1 MIGVIKFV
9 IGQVFIVA
17 LDGSQRL
24 LVAGD
29 RVYSGEEVVTG
40 ANGAVSIT
48 LPDGKTLDLGRD
60 SRWSDVSNAS
70 SQSNADVAD
79 DVAAIQDAIAQG
91 ADPTQVLEAT
101 AAGNDDT
108 GEAGDGGGGHFNS
121 TVVLNLTAEV
131 VTTPIGYDT
140 AGSSFTDRAS
150 FVLDG
155 ADSSTLLAAATDT
168 TDTTPPSVTLVINSD
183 GTVNFV
189 FTKPIVGFDLSDITV
204 TNGAVTNLV
213 QDPNDPTRWTATL
226 TPAANFEGE
235 VRVSIPDG
243 SYTDTAGIPGTGGS
257 EAITVDTLPPVASIS
272 IDNVT
277 SDNVINASESGQT
290 IAVTGQVGNEVKAG
304 DAITVT
310 VGTET
315 YQTTVNT
322 DGKTWSV
329 NVPGAVL
336 AANGDVSASVTT
348 RDTAGNVTTV
358 NTSHTY
364 GVDTVAPVASI
375 SINSITSDNVINAT
389 ESGETIAVTG
399 KVDNDVKAGDAVT
412 VKVGT
417 ETYQTT
423 VNTDGKTWSVNVPG
437 SVLAANGDVSATVTT
452 RDTAGN
458 VTTANTNHTYGVDTV
473 AQVASISID
482 NVTSDN
488 VINAT
493 ESGQTIAVTGQ
504 VGNEVKAGDA
514 VTVQVGTETYE
525 TTVNTDG
532 KTWSVNV
539 PGAVLAA
546 NGDVSATVTT
556 RDTAGNVT
564 TANTSHAYGVDTVAP
579 VASISIDDVTSDNVI
594 NATESGQTIA
604 VTGQVGN
611 EVKAG
616 DAVTVTV
623 GNETYQTTVNTDG
636 KTWSVNVPG
645 SVLAANGDVSATV
658 TTRDTAGNVTT
669 ANISHAYG
677 VDTVAPVASITIDN
691 VTSDNVINATESGQT
706 IAVTGKVDND
716 VKAGDAVTVK
726 VGTETYQTTVNA
738 DGKTWSV
745 NVPGSVLAANGDVSA
760 SVTTRDTAGNVTTA
774 NTSHAYGVDTV
785 APVASISIDNVTS
798 DNVVNAT
805 ESGQTIAVTGKVDND
820 VKAGDAVTVK
830 VGTETYQT
838 TVNADGKTWSVN
850 VPGSVLAAN
859 GDVSATVT
867 TRDIAGN
874 VTTANTSHAYGVDTV
889 APTASITIDNVT
901 SDNVIN
907 AGESGQTIVVTGK
920 VDNDVKA
927 GDAVTVK
934 VGTETYQ
941 TTVNADGKTWS
952 VNVPGAVLAANGDVS
967 ATVTTRDTAGNVTT
981 ANTSH
986 AYSVDTVAPV
996 ASISIDDVTSD
1007 NVINATE
1014 SGQAIAVTG
1023 QVGNE
1028 VKAGDA
1034 VTVQVG
1040 TETYQTTVNTDGKT
1054 WSVNVPGAVL
1064 AANGDISASVTTRD
1078 TAGNVTTANTSHTY
1092 GVDTVAPVASIS
1104 IDNVTSDNVI
1114 NAVESGQTIVVTGK
1128 VDNDV
1133 KAGDAVTVKVGNETY
1148 QTTVNTD
1155 GKTWSVNV
1163 PGAVLAANGDIS
1175 ASVTT
1180 RDTAGNV
1187 TTANTSHTYG
1197 VDTVAPVASISID
1210 NVTSDNVINA
1220 AESGQTIV
1228 VTGKVDND
1236 VKAGDAVTVKVGT
1249 ETYQTTVNADGKTWS
1264 VNVPGSV
1271 LAANGDVSATVT
1283 TRDTAGNVTTANTSH
1298 AYGVDTVAPVASI
1311 SIDDVTSDNV
1321 INVTESGQTIAVTGK
1336 VDNDVKAGDAV
1347 TVTVGTETYQ
1357 TTVNIDGKTWSVNV
1371 PGTVLAVN
1379 SDISASVTTRDTAG
1393 NVTTAN
1399 TSHAYGV
1406 DTVAPVASIAIDNV
1420 TSDNVINATESGQ
1433 AIAVTGKVD
1442 NDVKAG
1448 DAVTVKVGTETYQ
1461 TTVNA
1466 DGKTWSVNVPGS
1478 VLAANSDVSATVT
1491 TRDTAGNAT
1500 TANTSHAYGVD
1511 TVAPTAS
1518 ISIDNVTSDNVI
1530 NASESGQTIAVTGQV
1545 GNEVKAGD
1553 AVTVKVGTET
1563 YQTTVNSDGKTWSVN
1578 VPGVVLAA
1586 NGDISATVTTRD
1598 TAGNVT
1604 TANTSH
1610 AYGVDT
1616 VAPVASISI
1625 DNVTSDNVI
1634 NATES
1639 GQTIAVTGQV
1649 GNEVKAGDAI
1659 TVKVGTETYQTT
1671 VNTDGNTW
1679 SVNVPGSVLAA
1690 NGDVSASV
1698 TTRDTAGNVT
1708 TANTSHA
1715 YGVDTVAPIA
1725 SISIDDVTSDNV
1737 INAAESGQTIAVT
1750 GKVENDVKAGDVVTV
1765 KVGTET
1771 YQTTVNTDG
1780 KTWSV
1785 NVPGAVLA
1793 ANGDVSASVTTR
1805 DTAGNITT
1813 ANTSHAYGVDTIAP
1827 VASISIDNV
1836 TSDNVI
1842 NATESGQTIAVTGK
1856 VDNDVK
1862 AGDAV
1867 TVKVGTETYQTT
1879 VNADGKTWSV
1889 NVPGS
1894 VLAANGDVSASVT
1907 TRDAAGNVTTANTS
1921 HAYGV
1926 DTVAPVASIAIDNVT
1941 SDNVINASESGQT
1954 IAVTGKVDNDV
1965 KAGDAVT
1972 VKVGAE
1978 TYQTTV
1984 NADGKTWSVNVPGSV
1999 LAANGDVSA
2008 SVTTRDAAGN
2018 VTTANTNH
2026 TYGVD
2031 TVAPV
2036 ASISIDNVTS
2046 DNVINAS
2053 ESGQTI
2059 AVTGQV
2065 GNEVKAGDAVAVK
2078 VGTETYQTTVNA
2090 DGKTWSVNVPGA
2102 VLAANGDV
2110 SATVTTRDPAG
2121 NVTTANTSH
2130 AYGVDT
2136 VAPVASIS
2144 IDNVTSDNVIN
2155 VTESGQTIAVTG
2167 QVGNEVKAADA
2178 ITVKVGTETYQTTV
2192 NTDGK
2197 TWSVNVPG
2205 SVLAANGDI
2214 SATVT
2219 TRDTAGNVTTAN
2231 TSHTY
2236 GVDTVAPVAS
2246 ISIDDVTSDNVINVT
2261 ESGQTIA
2268 VTGKVDNDV
2277 KAGDAVT
2284 VKVGTETYQTTV
2296 NTDGKTWSVNV
2307 PGSVLA
2313 ANGDISASVTTRDT
2327 AGNATTANTSHAYG
2341 VDTVAPVASISI
2353 DNVTSDNV
2361 INAGES
2367 GQTISVT
2374 GQVGNEVKAGDAVTV
2389 KVGTETYQTTVNT
2402 DGKTWSVNVPGA
2414 VLAANGDVSA
2424 TVTTRDTAGNVT
2436 TANTSHT
2443 YGVDTVAPVASISID
2458 NVTSDNVI
2466 NAAESGQ
2473 TIAVTGQV
2481 GNEVKAGDA
2490 VTVKVGTETYQTTV
2504 NTDGKTWSVNVPG
2517 SVLAANGDISA
2528 TVTTRDTAGNVTTA
2542 NTSHV
2547 YGVDTVAPTAS
2558 ITIDNITSDN
2568 IINASESGQTIA
2580 VTGKVDS
2587 DVKAGDA
2594 VTVKVGTET
2603 YQTTVN
2609 TDGKTWSVNVPGSVL
2624 AANGDVSA
2632 SVTTRDT
2639 AGNVTTANT
2648 SHAYGVDTVAPVASI
2663 SIDNVTSDNVINVT
2677 ESGQTIAVTG
2687 QVGNEVK
2694 AGDAVTV
2701 TVGTETYLTTVNADG
2716 KTWSVNVPGSVLAA
2730 NGDVSATVTTRD
2742 TAGNVT
2748 TANTSHTYG
2757 VDTVAPVASI
2767 SIDNIT
2773 SDNVIN
2779 ATESGETIAVTGKVD
2794 NDVKAGDAITV
2805 TVGTETYQTTVNTD
2819 GKTWSVN
2826 VPGAVLAA
2834 NGDVSAAVTT
2844 RDTAGNVTTANTSH
2858 AYGVDTVVPVA
2869 SISIDNVTSDNVI
2882 NAAESGQTI
2891 AVTGQVGNEVKAGD
2905 AVTVKVGTE
2914 TYQTTVNSNGK
2925 TWSVNVPGSVLAA
2938 NGDVSASVTTR
2949 DTAGNVTTAN
2959 TSHAYGVDTV
2969 APVAS
2974 ISVDNVTSD
2983 NVVNAT
2989 ESGQTIA
2996 VTGQVGYEVKAGDAV
3011 TVTVGTE
3018 TYQTTVNTD
3027 GKTWSVNVPGSV
3039 LAANGDISASVTTR
3053 DTAGNVTTA
3062 NTSHAYGVDTVAP
3075 VASISIDNVTS
3086 DNVINAT
3093 ESGQTISVTGQVG
3106 NEVKAGDAVTVK
3118 VGTETYQ
3125 TTVNTDGKT
3134 WSVNV
3139 PGAVLAA
3146 NGDISATVTTRDTA
3160 GNVTTANTSHTYGV
3174 DTVAPVAS
3182 ISIDNVTS
3190 DNVINASESGQ
3201 TIAVTGQVGNDVKAG
3216 DVVTIK
3222 VGTETYQTTVNT
3234 DGKTWSVNVP
3244 GAVLAANGDVSASVT
3259 TRDTAGNVTTANTS
3273 HTYGVDT
3280 VAPVASISID
3290 NVTSDNVI
3298 NASESGQAISVTGQV
3313 GNEVKAGDVVT
3324 VKVGTETYQTTVN
3337 TDGKTWSVNVPGSV
3351 LAANG
3356 DVSATVTTRD
3366 TVGNVTT
3373 ANTTHTYDVDTVA
3386 PTASITIDDVTS
3398 DNVINASESGQTIAV
3413 TGQVGNEVKAGDAIS
3428 VKVGTETYQTTVNTD
3443 GKTWSVNV
3451 PGSVLAANGDVSASV
3466 TTRDTAGNV
3475 TTANT
3480 NHTYGV
3486 DTVAPVASIAID
3498 NVTSD
3503 NVINASESGQTI
3515 AVTGQV
3521 GNEVKAGD
3529 AVTVKVGTETYQT
3542 TVNTDGKTWSV
3553 NVPGTVLA
3561 VNSDISAT
3569 VTTRDTAGNVTT
3581 ANTSHAYGVDTV
3593 APVASISIDN
3603 VTSDNVINAAESG
3616 QTIAVT
3622 GKVDNDVRAGDAVTV
3637 KVGTETYQTTV
3648 NTDGKTW
3655 SVNVP
3660 GSVLAANGDISA
3672 TVTTR
3677 DTAGNVTTANT
3688 SHVYGVDTVA
3698 PVASIS
3704 IDNVTS
3710 DNVINTSESGQTIA
3724 VTGQVG
3730 NEVKAGDAIT
3740 VTVGTETYQTTVNT
3754 DGKTWSVNVPG
3765 AVLAA
3770 NGDISASVTT
3780 RDTAGN
3786 VTTVNTS
3793 HAYGVDTVA
3802 PVVSISIDNVTSDNV
3817 INATESGQTIA
3828 VTGQVGNE
3836 VKVGDAV
3843 TVKVGT
3849 ETYQTTVNADGKT
3862 WSVNVPGSVLAANG
3876 DISATVTT
3884 RDTAG
3889 NVTTANTSHA
3899 YGVDTV
3905 APVAS
3910 ISIDDVTSDNVINAT
3925 ESGQTIAVT
3934 GQVGNE
3940 VKVGD
3945 AVTVKVGTETY
3956 QTTVNADGK
3965 TWSVNVPGSIL
3976 AANGDV
3982 SASVTTRDT
3991 AGNITTANT
4000 SHTYGVDTV
4009 APVASISIDNVTSDN
4024 VINAS
4029 ESGQTIS
4036 VTGQVG
4042 NEVKAGDAVTVK
4054 VGTETYQTM
4063 VNADG
4068 KTWSVNVPGSVLA
4081 ANGDISATVTT
4092 RDTAG
4097 NVTTANASHAY
4108 GVDTVAPVASI
4119 AIDNVTS
4126 DNVINVTESGQTIA
4140 VTGQVGNE
4148 VKAGDAVT
4156 VKVGTETY
4164 QTTVNTDGKTWS
4176 VNVPGSV
4183 LAANSD
4189 VSATVTTRDTAGNVT
4204 TANTSHAY
4212 DVDTVAPVAS
4222 ISIDD
4227 VTSDNVINATESGQ
4241 TIAVTG
4247 QVGNEV
4253 KVGDAVTVTVGT
4265 ETYQTTVNADGK
4277 TWSVNVPGSVLT
4289 ANGDISASV
4298 TTSDT
4303 AGNVTTANTSH
4314 AYGVDTVAPVASIAI
4329 DNVTSD
4335 NVINASE
4342 SGQTIAVTG
4351 QVGNEVKAGDAV
4363 TVKVGAETYQT
4374 TVNADGKTWSV
4385 NVPGSVLVTNSDISA
4400 TVTTRDTAGNVTT
4413 ANTSHAY
4420 GVDTVAPVASISID
4434 NVTSDN
4440 VINATES
4447 GQTIAVTG
4455 QVGNEVKAGD
4465 AVTVKVGTET
4475 YQTTVNTDGKT
4486 WSVNVPGS
4494 VLAANGDVSATVT
4507 TRDTAGNVTT
4517 ANTSH
4522 TYGVDTVAPVAS
4534 ISIDDVTSDNVI
4546 NASESGQTIAVTGK
4560 VGNEVKAGDAISV
4573 KVGTETYQTT
4583 VNTDG
4588 KTWSVNVPGAV
4599 LAANGDVSAS
4609 VTTRDTAGNATTANT
4624 SHTYGVDTVAPTASI
4639 SIDNVTSDNVINAA
4653 ESGQTIAV
4661 TGQVGNEVKAG
4672 DAITVTVGTETYQTA
4687 VNTDGKTWSVN
4698 VPGAVLAANGDVSA
4712 SVTTLDTAGNVTTV
4726 NTSHAYGVDTVAPVA
4741 SISIDDVTSDN
4752 VINVTESGQ
4761 TIAVTGQVGNEV
4773 KAGDVV
4779 TVKVGT
4785 ETYQTTVNSDGKTW
4799 SVNVPGAVL
4808 AANGDV
4814 SATVT
4819 TRDPAGNVTTA
4830 NTSHAYDVDTVAP
4843 TASITIDD
4851 VTSDNVINASESGQ
4865 TIAVTGQVGNEVKA
4879 GDAVTVKVGTE
4890 TYQTTVNADGKT
4902 WSVNVPGSVLAAN
4915 GDISASVTTRD
4926 TAGNIT
4932 TANTNH
4938 TYGVDTVAPAAS
4950 ISIDNV
4956 TSDNVINASES
4967 GQTIAV
4973 TGQVGN
4979 EVKAGDAIS
4988 VKVGTETYQTTV
5000 NADDKT
5006 WSVNVPG
5013 SVLAANGDV
5022 NASVTTRDAAGN
5034 VTTANTSHAY
5044 GVDTVAPVAS
5054 ISIDN
5059 VTSDNVINASE
5070 SGQTIAVT
5078 GQVGND
5084 VKAGDVVTIKVG
5096 TETYQTTVNTDGKTW
5111 SVNVPGSVLA
5121 ANGDVSATVTTRDTV
5136 GNVTTANTSHAYGV
5150 DTVAPVASISVDNV
5164 TSDNVINAN
5173 ESRQTIS
5180 VTGKVGNEV
5189 RAGDSVTVKV
5199 GAETYQTTVNA
5210 DGKTWSVSV
5219 PGSVLA
5225 ANSDIS
5231 ASVTT
5236 RDAAGNTTT
5245 ANTHHTYSVD
5255 TTAPEIDITNFA
5267 GNDGYV
5273 SQSES
5278 KNTLVSGTSNE
5289 KKVDLVF
5296 TDVNGKS
5303 VTLHDVPVT
5312 NGKWQTNVDLS
5323 TLAEGKITAGAT
5335 ATDAAGN
5342 QAHDSSQAIMDI
5354 TPPAAHNNT
5363 VSGTEDT
5370 PLHIGWSDLGVSSDT
5385 TSIVISSL
5393 PPAAAGT
5400 LYFNDNG
5407 SWKAVTAG
5415 QSFTAG
5421 NTDLRFTP
5429 AANVSGAALGDIAYR
5444 PVDSAG
5450 NTGDKAA
5457 LHIGITPVAD
5467 APVVSLS
5474 ITSGATTP
5482 TSSEIIKVNGGSANG
5497 GFDVQNGKIVAV
5509 GNGVRVWL
5517 TEGDPVP
5524 TVVGTGKVA
5533 YYSQGNTSGD
5543 GSYSD
5548 IFVVHS
5554 TSGYFY
5560 RQSDWA
5566 ADRKDHRDLDS
5577 FNGNRTNN
5585 GSSAHSDYVF
5595 VIKEAGY
5602 TYNATY
5608 NTNNNQDTSVNTL
5621 DGLKVNYTNSSGKSG
5636 SFTTQVSNNIEGVI
5650 YSDGTTYTPGTNS
5663 ATVEKVPGQAG
5674 TQTHTLDVSAA
5685 LTDRDGSETLS
5696 GITLTGI
5703 PKGTVLTDHIN
5714 NVKYTVGDDGSYI
5727 IKNANNAQTLAG
5739 KITLDVPVDAG
5750 KFNVVAQATSTEI
5763 ANHDTATGY
5772 SAGGVEQYGMSI
5784 GTIGD
5789 DTMSGTH
5796 SHDVMIADVS
5806 GLQIIEGQNYNI
5818 AFMVDSSGS
5827 MSSTDIDNAR
5837 TSLSNVFKSLIN
5849 SAGGANSGTVNVFL
5863 ADFDTQVGKTVS
5875 VNLNDTNA
5883 LNKLT
5888 AVLNSMVGGS
5898 SAGGG
5903 TNYEDVFKTTA
5914 NWFQSDVVKKNVG
5927 NNLTYFITDG
5937 EPTYYQTNE
5946 ANEVRVSDWWQS
5958 LNIDNI
5964 AYKPG
5969 QSYSMDVRGAIREV
5983 IDSKGN
5989 VYQYAWSDDSKKVV
6003 GTVIGQ
6009 VHAQGDGTYEIS
6021 SLGGVGN
6028 NSSYWTQD
6036 YRGNWHW
6043 VDNSGNRDVSNT
6055 NAAQAFNLLKKQS
6068 TIEAIGIGAD
6078 LNGDTLKRYDTDG
6091 VVQDH
6096 IDPANLNKA
6105 ILGSSESIHAGNDQ
6119 LNGGLGNDILFGD
6132 VVSFP
6137 NIDGNGITA
6146 LQNYIGKQLGMQTGV
6161 PTAKEMHGYIA
6172 THSAEFD
6179 LSSAKDGN
6187 DILNGGAGNDI
6198 LFGQGG
6204 NDTLIGGEGNDL
6216 LYGGAGDDILIGG
6229 AGGDTLIG
6237 GAGADTFKWQAGD
6250 IGNDVIKD
6258 FNAKEGD
6265 RIDLSDLVGELEEG
6279 TDISRY
6285 IRITDNHGSP
6295 TIEVSTAGNFTAD
6308 KGGTVAV
6315 SITLEHYNGALPSL
6329 ESLVSKPEPSS

>member
-9 IGQVFIVA
+9 IGQVFIIA

-70 SQSNADVAD
+70 SQANADVAD

-108 GEAGDGGGGHFNS
+108 GEAGDGGGGHFNP

-150 FVLDG
+150 SVLDG
-155 ADSSTLLAAATDT
+155 VDSSTLLPAATNT
-168 TDTTPPSVTLVINSD
+168 TDTTPPSVTIVINSD
-183 GTVNFV
+183 GTVSFV
-189 FTKPIVGFDLSDITV
+189 FTKPVVGFDLSDITV

-243 SYTDTAGIPGTGGS
+243 SYTDAAGIPGTGGS

-329 NVPGAVL
+329 NVPGSVL
-336 AANGDVSASVTT
+336 AANGDVSATVTT
-348 RDTAGNVTTV
+348 RDTAGNTTTA

-364 GVDTVAPVASI
+364 GVDTVAPTASI
-375 SINSITSDNVINAT
+375 TIDNVTSDNVINAS
-389 ESGETIAVTG
+389 ESGQTIAVTG
-399 KVDNDVKAGDAVT
+399 QVGNEVKAGDAITVT
-412 VKVGT
+412 VGT
-417 ETYQTT
+417 ETYQAT

-437 SVLAANGDVSATVTT
+437 SVLAANGDVSASVTTRDTAGNVTTANTSHSYGVDTVAPVASISIDDVTSDNVINASESGQTIAVTGQVGNEVKAGDAVTVNVGTETYQTTVNADGKTWSVNVPGSVLAANGDISATVTTRDTAGNATTANTSHTYGVDMVAPTASISIDNVTSDNVINASESGQTIAVTGKVDNDVKAGDVVTVKVGTETFQTTVNTDGKTWSVNVPGTVLAANGDISASVTTRDTAGNVTTVNTSHAYGVDTVAPVASISIDNVTSDNVINATESGQTIAVTGKVDNDVKAGDTVTVKVGTEIYQTTVNTDGKTWSVNVPGTVLAVNSDISATVTT

-458 VTTANTNHTYGVDTV
+458 VTTANTIHTYGVDTV
-473 AQVASISID
+473 APTASISIDNVTSDNVINASESGQTIAVTGQVGNEVKAGDAVTVKVGTETYQTTVNADGKTWSVNVPGSVLAANGDVSAIVTTRDTAGNVTTANTSHAYGVDTVAPTASISID

-514 VTVQVGTETYE
+514 ITVTVGTETYQ
-525 TTVNTDG
+525 TTVNADG

-539 PGAVLAA
+539 PGAVLAVNSDISASVTTRDTAGNVTTANTNHAYGVDTVAPVASIAIDNVTSDNVINASESGQTIAVTGKVGNEVKAGDAVTVKVGTETYQTTVKTDGKTWSVNVPGLVLAA
-546 NGDVSATVTT
+546 NGDISATVTT

-616 DAVTVTV
+616 DAVTVKVGTETYQTTVNTDGKTWSVNVPGAVLAANSDVSATVTTRDTAGNITTANASHAYGVDTVAPVASIAIDNVTSDNVINATEFGQTIAVTGQV
-623 GNETYQTTVNTDG
+623 GNEVKAGDAVTVKVGTETYQTTVNTDG

-645 SVLAANGDVSATV
+645 SVLAANGDISAT
-658 TTRDTAGNVTT
+658 
-669 ANISHAYG
+669 
-677 VDTVAPVASITIDN
+677 
-691 VTSDNVINATESGQT
+691 
-706 IAVTGKVDND
+706 
-716 VKAGDAVTVK
+716 
-726 VGTETYQTTVNA
+726 
-738 DGKTWSV
+738 
-745 NVPGSVLAANGDVSA
+745 
-760 SVTTRDTAGNVTTA
+760 VTTRDTAGNVTTA

-798 DNVVNAT
+798 DNVINASESGQTISVTGQVGNEVKAGDAVTVKVGTETYQTTVDADGKTWSVNVPGAVLAANSDVSATVTTRDTAGNITTANASHAYGVDTVAPVASIAIDNVTSDNVINAT
-805 ESGQTIAVTGKVDND
+805 EFGQTIAVTGQVGNE

-838 TVNADGKTWSVN
+838 TVNTDGKTWSVN

-859 GDVSATVT
+859 GDISATVT
-867 TRDIAGN
+867 TRDTAGN

-889 APTASITIDNVT
+889 APVASISIDNVT

-907 AGESGQTIVVTGK
+907 ASESGQTISVTGQ
-920 VDNDVKA
+920 VGNEVKA

-941 TTVNADGKTWS
+941 TTVDADGKTWS
-952 VNVPGAVLAANGDVS
+952 VNVPGSVLAANGDVS

-986 AYSVDTVAPV
+986 AYGVDTIAPVASIAIDNVTSDNVINAAESGQTIAVTGKVGNEVKAGDAVTVKVGTETYQTTVNTDGKTWSVNVPGSVLAANGDISASVTTRDTAGNITTANTNHTYGVDTVAPV

-1007 NVINATE
+1007 NVINVTE

-1034 VTVQVG
+1034 VTVKVG
-1040 TETYQTTVNTDGKT
+1040 TETYQTTVNTDGKI
-1054 WSVNVPGAVL
+1054 WSVNVPGVVL
-1064 AANGDISASVTTRD
+1064 AANGDISATVTTRD
-1078 TAGNVTTANTSHTY
+1078 TAGNVTTVNTIHTY
-1092 GVDTVAPVASIS
+1092 GVDTVAPTASIS

-1114 NAVESGQTIVVTGK
+1114 NASESGQTI
-1128 VDNDV
+1128 
-1133 KAGDAVTVKVGNETY
+1133 A
-1148 QTTVNTD
+1148 
-1155 GKTWSVNV
+1155 
-1163 PGAVLAANGDIS
+1163 
-1175 ASVTT
+1175 
-1180 RDTAGNV
+1180 
-1187 TTANTSHTYG
+1187 
-1197 VDTVAPVASISID
+1197 
-1210 NVTSDNVINA
+1210 
-1220 AESGQTIV
+1220 

-1283 TRDTAGNVTTANTSH
+1283 TRDTAGNVTTANTTHAYGVDTVAPIASISIDDVTSDNVINAAESGQTIAVTGQVGNEVKAGDAISVKVGTETYQTTVNTDGKTWSVNVPGSVLAANGDISATVTTRDTAGNVTTANTSH
-1298 AYGVDTVAPVASI
+1298 TYGVDTVAPVASI
-1311 SIDDVTSDNV
+1311 SIDNVTSDNV
-1321 INVTESGQTIAVTGK
+1321 INASESGQTISVTGQ
-1336 VDNDVKAGDAV
+1336 VGNEVKAGDAV
-1347 TVTVGTETYQ
+1347 TVKVGTETYQ
-1357 TTVNIDGKTWSVNV
+1357 TTVNTDGKTWSVNV

-1379 SDISASVTTRDTAG
+1379 SDISATVTTRDTAGNVTTANTSHTYGVDTVAPVASISIDNVTSDNVINATESGQTIAVTGQVGNEVKAGDAVTVKVGAETYQTTVNADGKTWSVNVPGSVLAANGDISATVTTRDTAG

-1433 AIAVTGKVD
+1433 TIAVTGQVG
-1442 NDVKAG
+1442 NEVKAG
-1448 DAVTVKVGTETYQ
+1448 DAITVKVGTETYQ
-1461 TTVNA
+1461 TTVNT
-1466 DGKTWSVNVPGS
+1466 DGKTWSVNVPGA
-1478 VLAANSDVSATVT
+1478 VLAANGDVSASVI

-1511 TVAPTAS
+1511 TVAPVAS
-1518 ISIDNVTSDNVI
+1518 IAIDNVTSDNVI
-1530 NASESGQTIAVTGQV
+1530 NATESGQTIAVTGQV

-1553 AVTVKVGTET
+1553 VITVTVGTET
-1563 YQTTVNSDGKTWSVN
+1563 YQTSVNTDGKTWSVN
-1578 VPGVVLAA
+1578 VPGAVLAA
-1586 NGDISATVTTRD
+1586 NSDVSATVTTRD

-1639 GQTIAVTGQV
+1639 GQTIAVTG
-1649 GNEVKAGDAI
+1649 
-1659 TVKVGTETYQTT
+1659 
-1671 VNTDGNTW
+1671 
-1679 SVNVPGSVLAA
+1679 
-1690 NGDVSASV
+1690 
-1698 TTRDTAGNVT
+1698 
-1708 TANTSHA
+1708 
-1715 YGVDTVAPIA
+1715 
-1725 SISIDDVTSDNV
+1725 
-1737 INAAESGQTIAVT
+1737 
-1750 GKVENDVKAGDVVTV
+1750 
-1765 KVGTET
+1765 
-1771 YQTTVNTDG
+1771 
-1780 KTWSV
+1780 
-1785 NVPGAVLA
+1785 
-1793 ANGDVSASVTTR
+1793 
-1805 DTAGNITT
+1805 
-1813 ANTSHAYGVDTIAP
+1813 
-1827 VASISIDNV
+1827 
-1836 TSDNVI
+1836 
-1842 NATESGQTIAVTGK
+1842 K
-1856 VDNDVK
+1856 VDNEVK

-1867 TVKVGTETYQTT
+1867 TVQVGTETYQTT

-1889 NVPGS
+1889 NVPGA
-1894 VLAANGDVSASVT
+1894 VLAANDDVSASVT

-1972 VKVGAE
+1972 VKVG
-1978 TYQTTV
+1978 
-1984 NADGKTWSVNVPGSV
+1984 
-1999 LAANGDVSA
+1999 
-2008 SVTTRDAAGN
+2008 
-2018 VTTANTNH
+2018 
-2026 TYGVD
+2026 
-2031 TVAPV
+2031 
-2036 ASISIDNVTS
+2036 
-2046 DNVINAS
+2046 
-2053 ESGQTI
+2053 
-2059 AVTGQV
+2059 
-2065 GNEVKAGDAVAVK
+2065 
-2078 VGTETYQTTVNA
+2078 TETYQTTVNA

-2110 SATVTTRDPAG
+2110 SASVTTRDTAG
-2121 NVTTANTSH
+2121 NITTANTSH

-2136 VAPVASIS
+2136 VAPVASIA

-2155 VTESGQTIAVTG
+2155 
-2167 QVGNEVKAADA
+2167 
-2178 ITVKVGTETYQTTV
+2178 
-2192 NTDGK
+2192 
-2197 TWSVNVPG
+2197 
-2205 SVLAANGDI
+2205 
-2214 SATVT
+2214 
-2219 TRDTAGNVTTAN
+2219 
-2231 TSHTY
+2231 
-2236 GVDTVAPVAS
+2236 AS
-2246 ISIDDVTSDNVINVT
+2246 

-2284 VKVGTETYQTTV
+2284 VKVG
-2296 NTDGKTWSVNV
+2296 N
-2307 PGSVLA
+2307 
-2313 ANGDISASVTTRDT
+2313 
-2327 AGNATTANTSHAYG
+2327 
-2341 VDTVAPVASISI
+2341 
-2353 DNVTSDNV
+2353 
-2361 INAGES
+2361 
-2367 GQTISVT
+2367 
-2374 GQVGNEVKAGDAVTV
+2374 
-2389 KVGTETYQTTVNT
+2389 
-2402 DGKTWSVNVPGA
+2402 
-2414 VLAANGDVSA
+2414 
-2424 TVTTRDTAGNVT
+2424 
-2436 TANTSHT
+2436 
-2443 YGVDTVAPVASISID
+2443 
-2458 NVTSDNVI
+2458 
-2466 NAAESGQ
+2466 
-2473 TIAVTGQV
+2473 
-2481 GNEVKAGDA
+2481 
-2490 VTVKVGTETYQTTV
+2490 
-2504 NTDGKTWSVNVPG
+2504 
-2517 SVLAANGDISA
+2517 
-2528 TVTTRDTAGNVTTA
+2528 
-2542 NTSHV
+2542 
-2547 YGVDTVAPTAS
+2547 
-2558 ITIDNITSDN
+2558 
-2568 IINASESGQTIA
+2568 
-2580 VTGKVDS
+2580 
-2587 DVKAGDA
+2587 
-2594 VTVKVGTET
+2594 ET

-2663 SIDNVTSDNVINVT
+2663 SIDNVTSDNVIN
-2677 ESGQTIAVTG
+2677 
-2687 QVGNEVK
+2687 
-2694 AGDAVTV
+2694 
-2701 TVGTETYLTTVNADG
+2701 
-2716 KTWSVNVPGSVLAA
+2716 AA
-2730 NGDVSATVTTRD
+2730 
-2742 TAGNVT
+2742 
-2748 TANTSHTYG
+2748 
-2757 VDTVAPVASI
+2757 
-2767 SIDNIT
+2767 
-2773 SDNVIN
+2773 
-2779 ATESGETIAVTGKVD
+2779 
-2794 NDVKAGDAITV
+2794 
-2805 TVGTETYQTTVNTD
+2805 
-2819 GKTWSVN
+2819 
-2826 VPGAVLAA
+2826 
-2834 NGDVSAAVTT
+2834 
-2844 RDTAGNVTTANTSH
+2844 
-2858 AYGVDTVVPVA
+2858 
-2869 SISIDNVTSDNVI
+2869 
-2882 NAAESGQTI
+2882 
-2891 AVTGQVGNEVKAGD
+2891 
-2905 AVTVKVGTE
+2905 
-2914 TYQTTVNSNGK
+2914 
-2925 TWSVNVPGSVLAA
+2925 
-2938 NGDVSASVTTR
+2938 
-2949 DTAGNVTTAN
+2949 
-2959 TSHAYGVDTV
+2959 
-2969 APVAS
+2969 
-2974 ISVDNVTSD
+2974 
-2983 NVVNAT
+2983 
-2989 ESGQTIA
+2989 
-2996 VTGQVGYEVKAGDAV
+2996 
-3011 TVTVGTE
+3011 
-3018 TYQTTVNTD
+3018 
-3027 GKTWSVNVPGSV
+3027 
-3039 LAANGDISASVTTR
+3039 
-3053 DTAGNVTTA
+3053 
-3062 NTSHAYGVDTVAP
+3062 
-3075 VASISIDNVTS
+3075 
-3086 DNVINAT
+3086 
-3093 ESGQTISVTGQVG
+3093 
-3106 NEVKAGDAVTVK
+3106 
-3118 VGTETYQ
+3118 
-3125 TTVNTDGKT
+3125 
-3134 WSVNV
+3134 
-3139 PGAVLAA
+3139 
-3146 NGDISATVTTRDTA
+3146 
-3160 GNVTTANTSHTYGV
+3160 
-3174 DTVAPVAS
+3174 
-3182 ISIDNVTS
+3182 
-3190 DNVINASESGQ
+3190 
-3201 TIAVTGQVGNDVKAG
+3201 
-3216 DVVTIK
+3216 
-3222 VGTETYQTTVNT
+3222 
-3234 DGKTWSVNVP
+3234 
-3244 GAVLAANGDVSASVT
+3244 
-3259 TRDTAGNVTTANTS
+3259 
-3273 HTYGVDT
+3273 
-3280 VAPVASISID
+3280 
-3290 NVTSDNVI
+3290 
-3298 NASESGQAISVTGQV
+3298 
-3313 GNEVKAGDVVT
+3313 
-3324 VKVGTETYQTTVN
+3324 
-3337 TDGKTWSVNVPGSV
+3337 
-3351 LAANG
+3351 
-3356 DVSATVTTRD
+3356 
-3366 TVGNVTT
+3366 
-3373 ANTTHTYDVDTVA
+3373 
-3386 PTASITIDDVTS
+3386 
-3398 DNVINASESGQTIAV
+3398 
-3413 TGQVGNEVKAGDAIS
+3413 
-3428 VKVGTETYQTTVNTD
+3428 
-3443 GKTWSVNV
+3443 
-3451 PGSVLAANGDVSASV
+3451 
-3466 TTRDTAGNV
+3466 
-3475 TTANT
+3475 
-3480 NHTYGV
+3480 
-3486 DTVAPVASIAID
+3486 
-3498 NVTSD
+3498 
-3503 NVINASESGQTI
+3503 
-3515 AVTGQV
+3515 
-3521 GNEVKAGD
+3521 
-3529 AVTVKVGTETYQT
+3529 
-3542 TVNTDGKTWSV
+3542 
-3553 NVPGTVLA
+3553 
-3561 VNSDISAT
+3561 
-3569 VTTRDTAGNVTT
+3569 
-3581 ANTSHAYGVDTV
+3581 
-3593 APVASISIDN
+3593 
-3603 VTSDNVINAAESG
+3603 
-3616 QTIAVT
+3616 
-3622 GKVDNDVRAGDAVTV
+3622 
-3637 KVGTETYQTTV
+3637 
-3648 NTDGKTW
+3648 
-3655 SVNVP
+3655 
-3660 GSVLAANGDISA
+3660 
-3672 TVTTR
+3672 
-3677 DTAGNVTTANT
+3677 
-3688 SHVYGVDTVA
+3688 
-3698 PVASIS
+3698 
-3704 IDNVTS
+3704 
-3710 DNVINTSESGQTIA
+3710 
-3724 VTGQVG
+3724 
-3730 NEVKAGDAIT
+3730 
-3740 VTVGTETYQTTVNT
+3740 
-3754 DGKTWSVNVPG
+3754 
-3765 AVLAA
+3765 
-3770 NGDISASVTT
+3770 
-3780 RDTAGN
+3780 
-3786 VTTVNTS
+3786 
-3793 HAYGVDTVA
+3793 
-3802 PVVSISIDNVTSDNV
+3802 
-3817 INATESGQTIA
+3817 
-3828 VTGQVGNE
+3828 
-3836 VKVGDAV
+3836 
-3843 TVKVGT
+3843 
-3849 ETYQTTVNADGKT
+3849 
-3862 WSVNVPGSVLAANG
+3862 
-3876 DISATVTT
+3876 
-3884 RDTAG
+3884 
-3889 NVTTANTSHA
+3889 
-3899 YGVDTV
+3899 
-3905 APVAS
+3905 
-3910 ISIDDVTSDNVINAT
+3910 
-3925 ESGQTIAVT
+3925 
-3934 GQVGNE
+3934 
-3940 VKVGD
+3940 
-3945 AVTVKVGTETY
+3945 
-3956 QTTVNADGK
+3956 
-3965 TWSVNVPGSIL
+3965 
-3976 AANGDV
+3976 
-3982 SASVTTRDT
+3982 
-3991 AGNITTANT
+3991 
-4000 SHTYGVDTV
+4000 
-4009 APVASISIDNVTSDN
+4009 
-4024 VINAS
+4024 
-4029 ESGQTIS
+4029 
-4036 VTGQVG
+4036 
-4042 NEVKAGDAVTVK
+4042 
-4054 VGTETYQTM
+4054 
-4063 VNADG
+4063 
-4068 KTWSVNVPGSVLA
+4068 
-4081 ANGDISATVTT
+4081 
-4092 RDTAG
+4092 
-4097 NVTTANASHAY
+4097 
-4108 GVDTVAPVASI
+4108 
-4119 AIDNVTS
+4119 
-4126 DNVINVTESGQTIA
+4126 
-4140 VTGQVGNE
+4140 
-4148 VKAGDAVT
+4148 
-4156 VKVGTETY
+4156 
-4164 QTTVNTDGKTWS
+4164 
-4176 VNVPGSV
+4176 
-4183 LAANSD
+4183 
-4189 VSATVTTRDTAGNVT
+4189 
-4204 TANTSHAY
+4204 
-4212 DVDTVAPVAS
+4212 
-4222 ISIDD
+4222 
-4227 VTSDNVINATESGQ
+4227 
-4241 TIAVTG
+4241 
-4247 QVGNEV
+4247 
-4253 KVGDAVTVTVGT
+4253 
-4265 ETYQTTVNADGK
+4265 
-4277 TWSVNVPGSVLT
+4277 
-4289 ANGDISASV
+4289 
-4298 TTSDT
+4298 
-4303 AGNVTTANTSH
+4303 
-4314 AYGVDTVAPVASIAI
+4314 
-4329 DNVTSD
+4329 
-4335 NVINASE
+4335 
-4342 SGQTIAVTG
+4342 
-4351 QVGNEVKAGDAV
+4351 
-4363 TVKVGAETYQT
+4363 
-4374 TVNADGKTWSV
+4374 
-4385 NVPGSVLVTNSDISA
+4385 
-4400 TVTTRDTAGNVTT
+4400 
-4413 ANTSHAY
+4413 
-4420 GVDTVAPVASISID
+4420 
-4434 NVTSDN
+4434 
-4440 VINATES
+4440 
-4447 GQTIAVTG
+4447 
-4455 QVGNEVKAGD
+4455 
-4465 AVTVKVGTET
+4465 
-4475 YQTTVNTDGKT
+4475 
-4486 WSVNVPGS
+4486 
-4494 VLAANGDVSATVT
+4494 
-4507 TRDTAGNVTT
+4507 
-4517 ANTSH
+4517 
-4522 TYGVDTVAPVAS
+4522 
-4534 ISIDDVTSDNVI
+4534 
-4546 NASESGQTIAVTGK
+4546 
-4560 VGNEVKAGDAISV
+4560 
-4573 KVGTETYQTT
+4573 
-4583 VNTDG
+4583 
-4588 KTWSVNVPGAV
+4588 
-4599 LAANGDVSAS
+4599 
-4609 VTTRDTAGNATTANT
+4609 
-4624 SHTYGVDTVAPTASI
+4624 
-4639 SIDNVTSDNVINAA
+4639 
-4653 ESGQTIAV
+4653 
-4661 TGQVGNEVKAG
+4661 
-4672 DAITVTVGTETYQTA
+4672 
-4687 VNTDGKTWSVN
+4687 
-4698 VPGAVLAANGDVSA
+4698 
-4712 SVTTLDTAGNVTTV
+4712 
-4726 NTSHAYGVDTVAPVA
+4726 
-4741 SISIDDVTSDN
+4741 
-4752 VINVTESGQ
+4752 
-4761 TIAVTGQVGNEV
+4761 
-4773 KAGDVV
+4773 
-4779 TVKVGT
+4779 
-4785 ETYQTTVNSDGKTW
+4785 
-4799 SVNVPGAVL
+4799 
-4808 AANGDV
+4808 
-4814 SATVT
+4814 
-4819 TRDPAGNVTTA
+4819 
-4830 NTSHAYDVDTVAP
+4830 
-4843 TASITIDD
+4843 
-4851 VTSDNVINASESGQ
+4851 ESGQ

-4915 GDISASVTTRD
+4915 GDVSATVTTRD
-4926 TAGNIT
+4926 T
-4932 TANTNH
+4932 
-4938 TYGVDTVAPAAS
+4938 V
-4950 ISIDNV
+4950 
-4956 TSDNVINASES
+4956 
-4967 GQTIAV
+4967 
-4973 TGQVGN
+4973 
-4979 EVKAGDAIS
+4979 
-4988 VKVGTETYQTTV
+4988 
-5000 NADDKT
+5000 
-5006 WSVNVPG
+5006 
-5013 SVLAANGDV
+5013 
-5022 NASVTTRDAAGN
+5022 GN

-5059 VTSDNVINASE
+5059 VTSDNVINAIE

-5078 GQVGND
+5078 GKVDND
-5084 VKAGDVVTIKVG
+5084 VKAGDAVTVKVG
-5096 TETYQTTVNTDGKTW
+5096 TETYQTTVNTDGKTWSVDVPGAVLAANGDISATVTTRDTAGNVTTAHTSHTYGVDTVAPIASISIDDVTSDNVINAAESGQTIAVTGKVGNEVKAGDAVTVKVGTETYQTTVNADGKSWSVNVPGSVLAANGDVSASVTTRDTAGNTTTANTSHAYDVDTVAPTASITIDDVTSDNVINAAESGQTIVVTGKVDNDVKAGDAVTVKVGNETYQTTVNTDGKTW

-5150 DTVAPVASISVDNV
+5150 DTVAPVASISIDNV

-5173 ESRQTIS
+5173 ESRQTIP

-5199 GAETYQTTVNA
+5199 GTETYQTTVNA

-5342 QAHDSSQAIMDI
+5342 QAHDNSQAIMDI

-5429 AANVSGAALGDIAYR
+5429 AANVSGASLGDIAYR

-5608 NTNNNQDTSVNTL
+5608 NTNNNQDTLVNTL

-5650 YSDGTTYTPGTNS
+5650 YSDGTTYTLGTNS

-5772 SAGGVEQYGMSI
+5772 SAGAVEQYGMSV
-5784 GTIGD
+5784 GTVSD

-5796 SHDVMIADVS
+5796 SHDLMIADVS

-5969 QSYSMDVRGAIREV
+5969 QSYSMDVRGAVREV

>member
-1 MIGVIKFV
+1 M
-9 IGQVFIVA
+9 
-17 LDGSQRL
+17 
-24 LVAGD
+24 
-29 RVYSGEEVVTG
+29 
-40 ANGAVSIT
+40 
-48 LPDGKTLDLGRD
+48 
-60 SRWSDVSNAS
+60 
-70 SQSNADVAD
+70 
-79 DVAAIQDAIAQG
+79 
-91 ADPTQVLEAT
+91 
-101 AAGNDDT
+101 
-108 GEAGDGGGGHFNS
+108 
-121 TVVLNLTAEV
+121 
-131 VTTPIGYDT
+131 
-140 AGSSFTDRAS
+140 
-150 FVLDG
+150 
-155 ADSSTLLAAATDT
+155 
-168 TDTTPPSVTLVINSD
+168 
-183 GTVNFV
+183 
-189 FTKPIVGFDLSDITV
+189 
-204 TNGAVTNLV
+204 
-213 QDPNDPTRWTATL
+213 
-226 TPAANFEGE
+226 
-235 VRVSIPDG
+235 
-243 SYTDTAGIPGTGGS
+243 
-257 EAITVDTLPPVASIS
+257 TVDTLPPVASIS

-329 NVPGAVL
+329 NVPGSVLAANGDVSASVTTRDTAGNATTANTSHAYGVDTVAPVASISIDNITSDNVINATESGETIAVTGKVDNDVKAGDAITVTVGTETYQTTVNSDGKTWSVNVPGAVLAANGDVSASVTTRDAAGNVTTANTSHTYGVDTVAPVASIAIDNVTSDNVINASESGQTIAVTGQVGNEVKAGDVVTVKVGTETYQTTVNTDGKTWSVNVPGSVL

-348 RDTAGNVTTV
+348 RDTAGNVTTA
-358 NTSHTY
+358 NTSHAY

-375 SINSITSDNVINAT
+375 SINDVTSDNVINAS
-389 ESGETIAVTG
+389 ESGQTIAVTG

-437 SVLAANGDVSATVTT
+437 AVLAANGDVSASVTT

-458 VTTANTNHTYGVDTV
+458 ATTANTSHAYGVDTV
-473 AQVASISID
+473 APVASISID

-493 ESGQTIAVTGQ
+493 ESGQTIAVTGK
-504 VGNEVKAGDA
+504 VDNEVKAGDA
-514 VTVQVGTETYE
+514 VTVQVGTETYQTTVNADGKTWSVNVPGAVLAANGDVSASVTTRDAAGNVTTANTSHAYGVDTIAPVASIAIDNVTSDNVINAAE
-525 TTVNTDG
+525 SGQTIAVTGKVDNDVKAGDVVTVKVGTETYQTTVNSDGKTWSVNVPGSVLAANSDVSASVTTRDAAGNVTTANTSHAYGVDTVAPVASISIDNVTSDNVINVTESGQTIAVTGQVGNEVKAGDAITVTVGTETYQTTVNTDGKTWSVNVPGSVLAANGDVSASVTTRDTAGNVTTANTSHAYGVDTVAPVASISIDDVTSDNVINATESGQTIAVTGQVGNEVKVGDAITVTVGTETYQTTVNSDGKTWSVNVPGAVLAANGDISATVTTRDTAGNVTTAHTSHTYGVDTVAPTASIAIDNVTSDNVINASESGQTIAVTGQVGNEVKAGDAITVKVGTETYQTTVNSDGKTWSVNVPGSVLAANGDVSATVTTRDTAGNVTTANTSHAYGVDTVAPVASISIDDVTSDNVINATESGQTIVVTGQVGNEVKAGDAVTVKVGTETYQTTVNTDG

-539 PGAVLAA
+539 PGAVLAANGDVSATVTTRDTAGNVTTANTSHAYGVDTVAPIASISIDNITSDNVINATESGQIIAVTGQVGNEVKAGDVVTVKVGNETYQTTVNTDGKTWSVNVPGSVLAA

-616 DAVTVTV
+616 DA
-623 GNETYQTTVNTDG
+623 
-636 KTWSVNVPG
+636 
-645 SVLAANGDVSATV
+645 
-658 TTRDTAGNVTT
+658 
-669 ANISHAYG
+669 I
-677 VDTVAPVASITIDN
+677 
-691 VTSDNVINATESGQT
+691 
-706 IAVTGKVDND
+706 
-716 VKAGDAVTVK
+716 
-726 VGTETYQTTVNA
+726 
-738 DGKTWSV
+738 
-745 NVPGSVLAANGDVSA
+745 
-760 SVTTRDTAGNVTTA
+760 
-774 NTSHAYGVDTV
+774 
-785 APVASISIDNVTS
+785 
-798 DNVVNAT
+798 
-805 ESGQTIAVTGKVDND
+805 
-820 VKAGDAVTVK
+820 
-830 VGTETYQT
+830 
-838 TVNADGKTWSVN
+838 
-850 VPGSVLAAN
+850 
-859 GDVSATVT
+859 
-867 TRDIAGN
+867 
-874 VTTANTSHAYGVDTV
+874 
-889 APTASITIDNVT
+889 
-901 SDNVIN
+901 
-907 AGESGQTIVVTGK
+907 
-920 VDNDVKA
+920 
-927 GDAVTVK
+927 
-934 VGTETYQ
+934 
-941 TTVNADGKTWS
+941 
-952 VNVPGAVLAANGDVS
+952 
-967 ATVTTRDTAGNVTT
+967 
-981 ANTSH
+981 
-986 AYSVDTVAPV
+986 
-996 ASISIDDVTSD
+996 
-1007 NVINATE
+1007 
-1014 SGQAIAVTG
+1014 
-1023 QVGNE
+1023 
-1028 VKAGDA
+1028 
-1034 VTVQVG
+1034 
-1040 TETYQTTVNTDGKT
+1040 
-1054 WSVNVPGAVL
+1054 
-1064 AANGDISASVTTRD
+1064 
-1078 TAGNVTTANTSHTY
+1078 
-1092 GVDTVAPVASIS
+1092 
-1104 IDNVTSDNVI
+1104 
-1114 NAVESGQTIVVTGK
+1114 
-1128 VDNDV
+1128 
-1133 KAGDAVTVKVGNETY
+1133 
-1148 QTTVNTD
+1148 
-1155 GKTWSVNV
+1155 
-1163 PGAVLAANGDIS
+1163 
-1175 ASVTT
+1175 
-1180 RDTAGNV
+1180 
-1187 TTANTSHTYG
+1187 
-1197 VDTVAPVASISID
+1197 
-1210 NVTSDNVINA
+1210 
-1220 AESGQTIV
+1220 
-1228 VTGKVDND
+1228 
-1236 VKAGDAVTVKVGT
+1236 
-1249 ETYQTTVNADGKTWS
+1249 
-1264 VNVPGSV
+1264 
-1271 LAANGDVSATVT
+1271 
-1283 TRDTAGNVTTANTSH
+1283 
-1298 AYGVDTVAPVASI
+1298 
-1311 SIDDVTSDNV
+1311 
-1321 INVTESGQTIAVTGK
+1321 
-1336 VDNDVKAGDAV
+1336 
-1347 TVTVGTETYQ
+1347 
-1357 TTVNIDGKTWSVNV
+1357 
-1371 PGTVLAVN
+1371 
-1379 SDISASVTTRDTAG
+1379 
-1393 NVTTAN
+1393 
-1399 TSHAYGV
+1399 
-1406 DTVAPVASIAIDNV
+1406 
-1420 TSDNVINATESGQ
+1420 
-1433 AIAVTGKVD
+1433 
-1442 NDVKAG
+1442 
-1448 DAVTVKVGTETYQ
+1448 
-1461 TTVNA
+1461 
-1466 DGKTWSVNVPGS
+1466 
-1478 VLAANSDVSATVT
+1478 
-1491 TRDTAGNAT
+1491 
-1500 TANTSHAYGVD
+1500 
-1511 TVAPTAS
+1511 
-1518 ISIDNVTSDNVI
+1518 
-1530 NASESGQTIAVTGQV
+1530 
-1545 GNEVKAGD
+1545 
-1553 AVTVKVGTET
+1553 
-1563 YQTTVNSDGKTWSVN
+1563 
-1578 VPGVVLAA
+1578 
-1586 NGDISATVTTRD
+1586 
-1598 TAGNVT
+1598 
-1604 TANTSH
+1604 
-1610 AYGVDT
+1610 
-1616 VAPVASISI
+1616 
-1625 DNVTSDNVI
+1625 
-1634 NATES
+1634 
-1639 GQTIAVTGQV
+1639 
-1649 GNEVKAGDAI
+1649 
-1659 TVKVGTETYQTT
+1659 
-1671 VNTDGNTW
+1671 
-1679 SVNVPGSVLAA
+1679 
-1690 NGDVSASV
+1690 
-1698 TTRDTAGNVT
+1698 
-1708 TANTSHA
+1708 
-1715 YGVDTVAPIA
+1715 
-1725 SISIDDVTSDNV
+1725 
-1737 INAAESGQTIAVT
+1737 
-1750 GKVENDVKAGDVVTV
+1750 
-1765 KVGTET
+1765 
-1771 YQTTVNTDG
+1771 
-1780 KTWSV
+1780 
-1785 NVPGAVLA
+1785 
-1793 ANGDVSASVTTR
+1793 
-1805 DTAGNITT
+1805 
-1813 ANTSHAYGVDTIAP
+1813 
-1827 VASISIDNV
+1827 
-1836 TSDNVI
+1836 
-1842 NATESGQTIAVTGK
+1842 
-1856 VDNDVK
+1856 
-1862 AGDAV
+1862 
-1867 TVKVGTETYQTT
+1867 
-1879 VNADGKTWSV
+1879 
-1889 NVPGS
+1889 
-1894 VLAANGDVSASVT
+1894 
-1907 TRDAAGNVTTANTS
+1907 
-1921 HAYGV
+1921 
-1926 DTVAPVASIAIDNVT
+1926 
-1941 SDNVINASESGQT
+1941 
-1954 IAVTGKVDNDV
+1954 
-1965 KAGDAVT
+1965 
-1972 VKVGAE
+1972 
-1978 TYQTTV
+1978 
-1984 NADGKTWSVNVPGSV
+1984 
-1999 LAANGDVSA
+1999 
-2008 SVTTRDAAGN
+2008 
-2018 VTTANTNH
+2018 
-2026 TYGVD
+2026 
-2031 TVAPV
+2031 
-2036 ASISIDNVTS
+2036 
-2046 DNVINAS
+2046 
-2053 ESGQTI
+2053 
-2059 AVTGQV
+2059 
-2065 GNEVKAGDAVAVK
+2065 
-2078 VGTETYQTTVNA
+2078 
-2090 DGKTWSVNVPGA
+2090 
-2102 VLAANGDV
+2102 
-2110 SATVTTRDPAG
+2110 
-2121 NVTTANTSH
+2121 
-2130 AYGVDT
+2130 
-2136 VAPVASIS
+2136 
-2144 IDNVTSDNVIN
+2144 
-2155 VTESGQTIAVTG
+2155 
-2167 QVGNEVKAADA
+2167 
-2178 ITVKVGTETYQTTV
+2178 
-2192 NTDGK
+2192 
-2197 TWSVNVPG
+2197 
-2205 SVLAANGDI
+2205 
-2214 SATVT
+2214 
-2219 TRDTAGNVTTAN
+2219 
-2231 TSHTY
+2231 
-2236 GVDTVAPVAS
+2236 
-2246 ISIDDVTSDNVINVT
+2246 
-2261 ESGQTIA
+2261 
-2268 VTGKVDNDV
+2268 
-2277 KAGDAVT
+2277 
-2284 VKVGTETYQTTV
+2284 
-2296 NTDGKTWSVNV
+2296 
-2307 PGSVLA
+2307 
-2313 ANGDISASVTTRDT
+2313 
-2327 AGNATTANTSHAYG
+2327 
-2341 VDTVAPVASISI
+2341 
-2353 DNVTSDNV
+2353 
-2361 INAGES
+2361 
-2367 GQTISVT
+2367 
-2374 GQVGNEVKAGDAVTV
+2374 TV

-2424 TVTTRDTAGNVT
+2424 TVTTRDTAGNIT
-2436 TANTSHT
+2436 TANTSHA
-2443 YGVDTVAPVASISID
+2443 YGVDTVTPVASISID

-2466 NAAESGQ
+2466 NASESGQ

-2490 VTVKVGTETYQTTV
+2490 
-2504 NTDGKTWSVNVPG
+2504 
-2517 SVLAANGDISA
+2517 I
-2528 TVTTRDTAGNVTTA
+2528 TVT
-2542 NTSHV
+2542 
-2547 YGVDTVAPTAS
+2547 
-2558 ITIDNITSDN
+2558 
-2568 IINASESGQTIA
+2568 
-2580 VTGKVDS
+2580 
-2587 DVKAGDA
+2587 
-2594 VTVKVGTET
+2594 VGTET

-2648 SHAYGVDTVAPVASI
+2648 THTYDVDTVAPVASI
-2663 SIDNVTSDNVINVT
+2663 SIDDVTSDNVINVT

-2694 AGDAVTV
+2694 V
-2701 TVGTETYLTTVNADG
+2701 
-2716 KTWSVNVPGSVLAA
+2716 
-2730 NGDVSATVTTRD
+2730 
-2742 TAGNVT
+2742 
-2748 TANTSHTYG
+2748 
-2757 VDTVAPVASI
+2757 
-2767 SIDNIT
+2767 
-2773 SDNVIN
+2773 
-2779 ATESGETIAVTGKVD
+2779 
-2794 NDVKAGDAITV
+2794 
-2805 TVGTETYQTTVNTD
+2805 
-2819 GKTWSVN
+2819 
-2826 VPGAVLAA
+2826 
-2834 NGDVSAAVTT
+2834 
-2844 RDTAGNVTTANTSH
+2844 
-2858 AYGVDTVVPVA
+2858 
-2869 SISIDNVTSDNVI
+2869 
-2882 NAAESGQTI
+2882 
-2891 AVTGQVGNEVKAGD
+2891 
-2905 AVTVKVGTE
+2905 
-2914 TYQTTVNSNGK
+2914 
-2925 TWSVNVPGSVLAA
+2925 
-2938 NGDVSASVTTR
+2938 
-2949 DTAGNVTTAN
+2949 
-2959 TSHAYGVDTV
+2959 
-2969 APVAS
+2969 
-2974 ISVDNVTSD
+2974 
-2983 NVVNAT
+2983 
-2989 ESGQTIA
+2989 
-2996 VTGQVGYEVKAGDAV
+2996 
-3011 TVTVGTE
+3011 
-3018 TYQTTVNTD
+3018 
-3027 GKTWSVNVPGSV
+3027 
-3039 LAANGDISASVTTR
+3039 
-3053 DTAGNVTTA
+3053 
-3062 NTSHAYGVDTVAP
+3062 
-3075 VASISIDNVTS
+3075 
-3086 DNVINAT
+3086 
-3093 ESGQTISVTGQVG
+3093 
-3106 NEVKAGDAVTVK
+3106 
-3118 VGTETYQ
+3118 
-3125 TTVNTDGKT
+3125 
-3134 WSVNV
+3134 
-3139 PGAVLAA
+3139 
-3146 NGDISATVTTRDTA
+3146 
-3160 GNVTTANTSHTYGV
+3160 
-3174 DTVAPVAS
+3174 
-3182 ISIDNVTS
+3182 
-3190 DNVINASESGQ
+3190 
-3201 TIAVTGQVGNDVKAG
+3201 
-3216 DVVTIK
+3216 
-3222 VGTETYQTTVNT
+3222 
-3234 DGKTWSVNVP
+3234 
-3244 GAVLAANGDVSASVT
+3244 
-3259 TRDTAGNVTTANTS
+3259 
-3273 HTYGVDT
+3273 
-3280 VAPVASISID
+3280 
-3290 NVTSDNVI
+3290 
-3298 NASESGQAISVTGQV
+3298 
-3313 GNEVKAGDVVT
+3313 
-3324 VKVGTETYQTTVN
+3324 
-3337 TDGKTWSVNVPGSV
+3337 
-3351 LAANG
+3351 
-3356 DVSATVTTRD
+3356 
-3366 TVGNVTT
+3366 
-3373 ANTTHTYDVDTVA
+3373 
-3386 PTASITIDDVTS
+3386 
-3398 DNVINASESGQTIAV
+3398 
-3413 TGQVGNEVKAGDAIS
+3413 
-3428 VKVGTETYQTTVNTD
+3428 
-3443 GKTWSVNV
+3443 
-3451 PGSVLAANGDVSASV
+3451 
-3466 TTRDTAGNV
+3466 
-3475 TTANT
+3475 
-3480 NHTYGV
+3480 
-3486 DTVAPVASIAID
+3486 
-3498 NVTSD
+3498 
-3503 NVINASESGQTI
+3503 
-3515 AVTGQV
+3515 
-3521 GNEVKAGD
+3521 
-3529 AVTVKVGTETYQT
+3529 
-3542 TVNTDGKTWSV
+3542 
-3553 NVPGTVLA
+3553 
-3561 VNSDISAT
+3561 
-3569 VTTRDTAGNVTT
+3569 
-3581 ANTSHAYGVDTV
+3581 
-3593 APVASISIDN
+3593 
-3603 VTSDNVINAAESG
+3603 
-3616 QTIAVT
+3616 
-3622 GKVDNDVRAGDAVTV
+3622 GDAVTV

-3730 NEVKAGDAIT
+3730 NEVKAGDAVT
-3740 VTVGTETYQTTVNT
+3740 VKVGTETYQTTVNT

-3765 AVLAA
+3765 SVLAA

-3786 VTTVNTS
+3786 ATTANTS

-3802 PVVSISIDNVTSDNV
+3802 PVASIFIDNVTSDNV
-3817 INATESGQTIA
+3817 INVTESGQTIA

-3849 ETYQTTVNADGKT
+3849 ETYQTTVNTDGKT

-3876 DISATVTT
+3876 DVSATVTT

-3910 ISIDDVTSDNVINAT
+3910 ISIDNVTPDNVINAT
-3925 ESGQTIAVT
+3925 ESGETIVVT
-3934 GQVGNE
+3934 GKVDND
-3940 VKVGD
+3940 VKAGD
-3945 AVTVKVGTETY
+3945 AVTVKVGAETY

-3965 TWSVNVPGSIL
+3965 TWSVNVPG
-3976 AANGDV
+3976 A
-3982 SASVTTRDT
+3982 
-3991 AGNITTANT
+3991 
-4000 SHTYGVDTV
+4000 
-4009 APVASISIDNVTSDN
+4009 
-4024 VINAS
+4024 
-4029 ESGQTIS
+4029 
-4036 VTGQVG
+4036 
-4042 NEVKAGDAVTVK
+4042 
-4054 VGTETYQTM
+4054 
-4063 VNADG
+4063 
-4068 KTWSVNVPGSVLA
+4068 VLA
-4081 ANGDISATVTT
+4081 ANSDVSATVTT

-4097 NVTTANASHAY
+4097 NATTVNTSHAY

-4126 DNVINVTESGQTIA
+4126 DNVINASESGQTIAVTGKVDNDVKAGDAITVKVGTETYQTTVNTDGKTWSVNVPGVVLAANGDISATVTTRDTAGNATTANTSHAYGVDTVAPVASISIDNVTSDNVINASESGQTIA

-4183 LAANSD
+4183 LAANGD
-4189 VSATVTTRDTAGNVT
+4189 ISATVTTRDTAGNVT
-4204 TANTSHAY
+4204 TANTSHTY
-4212 DVDTVAPVAS
+4212 GVDTVAPVAS
-4222 ISIDD
+4222 ISIDN
-4227 VTSDNVINATESGQ
+4227 VTSDNVINAT
-4241 TIAVTG
+4241 
-4247 QVGNEV
+4247 
-4253 KVGDAVTVTVGT
+4253 
-4265 ETYQTTVNADGK
+4265 
-4277 TWSVNVPGSVLT
+4277 
-4289 ANGDISASV
+4289 
-4298 TTSDT
+4298 
-4303 AGNVTTANTSH
+4303 
-4314 AYGVDTVAPVASIAI
+4314 
-4329 DNVTSD
+4329 
-4335 NVINASE
+4335 E

-4385 NVPGSVLVTNSDISA
+4385 NVPGAVLAANSDVSATVTTRDTAGNATTVNTSHAYGVDTVAPVASISIDNVTSDNVINASESGQTIAVTGQVGNEVKAGDAVTVKVGTETYQTTVNTDGKTWSVNVPGSVLVANGDISATVTTRDTAGNATTANTSHAYGVDTVAPVASISIDNVTSDNVINAAESGQTIAVTGKVDNDVKAGDAITVTVGTETYQTTVNADGKTWSVNVPGSVLAANGDVSASVTTRDTAGNVTTANTSHTYGVDTVAPVASISIDNVTSDNVINASESGQTIAVTGKVDNDVKAGDAITVKVGTETYQTTVNTDGKTWSVNVPGVVLAANGDISATVTTRDTAGNATTANTSHAYGVDTVAPVASISIDNVTSDNVINASESGQTIAVTGQVGNEVKAGDAVTVKVGTETYQTTVNTDGKTWSVNVPGSVLAANGDISA

-4413 ANTSHAY
+4413 ANTSHTYGVDTVAPVASISIDNVTSDNVINATESGQTIAVTGQVGNEVKAGDAVTVKIGTETYQTTVNADGKTWSVNVPGSVLAANGDISATVTTRDTAGNVTTANASHTYGVDTVAPVASISIDNVTSDNVINATESGQTIAVTGQVGNEVKAGDAITVKVGTETYQTTVNTDGKTWSVNVPGAVLAANGDVSASVTTRDTAGNATTANTSHAY
-4420 GVDTVAPVASISID
+4420 GVDTVAPVASIAID

-4522 TYGVDTVAPVAS
+4522 AYGVDTVAPVAS
-4534 ISIDDVTSDNVI
+4534 ISIDNVTSDNVI
-4546 NASESGQTIAVTGK
+4546 NASESGQAISVTGQ
-4560 VGNEVKAGDAISV
+4560 VGNEVKAGDAVTV

-4588 KTWSVNVPGAV
+4588 KTWSVNVPGSV

-4609 VTTRDTAGNATTANT
+4609 VTTRDTAGNITTANT
-4624 SHTYGVDTVAPTASI
+4624 NHAYGVDTVAPTASI
-4639 SIDNVTSDNVINAA
+4639 AIDNVTSDNVINAS

-4672 DAITVTVGTETYQTA
+4672 DAVTVKVGTETYQTT
-4687 VNTDGKTWSVN
+4687 VNSDGKTWSVN
-4698 VPGAVLAANGDVSA
+4698 VPGSVLAANGDISA
-4712 SVTTLDTAGNVTTV
+4712 TVTTRDTAGNVTTA
-4726 NTSHAYGVDTVAPVA
+4726 NASHAYGVDTVAPVA
-4741 SISIDDVTSDN
+4741 SIAIDNVTSDN
-4752 VINVTESGQ
+4752 VINATESGQ

-4785 ETYQTTVNSDGKTW
+4785 ETYQTTVNTDGKTW
-4799 SVNVPGAVL
+4799 SVNVPGSVL
-4808 AANGDV
+4808 AANGDI

-4819 TRDPAGNVTTA
+4819 TRDTAGNVTTA
-4830 NTSHAYDVDTVAP
+4830 NTSHTYGVDTVAP
-4843 TASITIDD
+4843 VASISIDD
-4851 VTSDNVINASESGQ
+4851 VTSDNVINAAESGQTIVVTGKVDNDVKAGDAVTVKVGNETYQTTVNTDGKTWSVNVPGSVLAANGDVSASVTTRDTAGNVTTANTSHTYGVDTVAPVASISIDDVTSDNVINTTESGQ
-4865 TIAVTGQVGNEVKA
+4865 TIAVTGQVGNEVKV

-4938 TYGVDTVAPAAS
+4938 TYGVDTVAP
-4950 ISIDNV
+4950 
-4956 TSDNVINASES
+4956 
-4967 GQTIAV
+4967 
-4973 TGQVGN
+4973 
-4979 EVKAGDAIS
+4979 
-4988 VKVGTETYQTTV
+4988 
-5000 NADDKT
+5000 
-5006 WSVNVPG
+5006 
-5013 SVLAANGDV
+5013 
-5022 NASVTTRDAAGN
+5022 
-5034 VTTANTSHAY
+5034 
-5044 GVDTVAPVAS
+5044 VAS

-5059 VTSDNVINASE
+5059 VTSDNVINATE

-5078 GQVGND
+5078 GKVDNE
-5084 VKAGDVVTIKVG
+5084 VKAGDAVTVKVG

-5150 DTVAPVASISVDNV
+5150 DTVAPVASISIDNVTSDNVINANESRQTIPVTGKVGNEVRAGDSVTVKVGTETYQTTVNADGKTWSVSVPGSVLAANSDISASVTTRDTAGNATTANTSHAYGVDTVAPVASISIDNVTSDNVINASESGQTIAVTGKVDNDVKAGDAITVTVGTETYQTTVNIDGKTWNVNVPGSVLATNGDVSASVTTRDAAGNVTTANTSHAYGVDTVAPVASISIDNVTSDNVINVSESGQTIAVTGQVGNEVKAGDAVTVKVGTETYQTTVNTDGKTWSVNVPGSVLAANGDVSATVTTRDTVGNVTTANTSHAYGVDTVAPVASISIDNV

-5180 VTGKVGNEV
+5180 VTGKVGNEI

-5342 QAHDSSQAIMDI
+5342 HAHDSSQAIMDI

-5363 VSGTEDT
+5363 VFGTEDT

-5429 AANVSGAALGDIAYR
+5429 AANVSGASLGDIAYR

-5663 ATVEKVPGQAG
+5663 ATVEKVPGHAG

-5969 QSYSMDVRGAIREV
+5969 QSYSMDVRGAVREV

>member
-1 MIGVIKFV
+1 MNSVIGVIKFV
-9 IGQVFIVA
+9 IGQVFIIA

-70 SQSNADVAD
+70 SQANADVAD

-108 GEAGDGGGGHFNS
+108 GEAGDGGGGHFNP

-150 FVLDG
+150 SVLDG
-155 ADSSTLLAAATDT
+155 VDSSTLLPAATNT
-168 TDTTPPSVTLVINSD
+168 TDTTPPSVTIVINSD
-183 GTVNFV
+183 GTVSFV
-189 FTKPIVGFDLSDITV
+189 FTKPVVGFDLSDITV

-243 SYTDTAGIPGTGGS
+243 SYTDAAGIPGTGGS

-329 NVPGAVL
+329 NVPGSVL
-336 AANGDVSASVTT
+336 AANGDVSATVTT
-348 RDTAGNVTTV
+348 RDTAGNTTTA

-364 GVDTVAPVASI
+364 GVDTVAPTASI
-375 SINSITSDNVINAT
+375 TIDNVTSDNVINAS
-389 ESGETIAVTG
+389 ESGQTIAVTG
-399 KVDNDVKAGDAVT
+399 QVGNEVKAGDAITVT
-412 VKVGT
+412 VGT
-417 ETYQTT
+417 ETYQAT

-437 SVLAANGDVSATVTT
+437 SVLAANGDVSASVTTRDTAGNVTTANTSHSYGVDTVAPVASISIDDVTSDNVINASESGQTIAVTGQVGNEVKAGDAVTVNVGTETYQTTVNADGKTWSVNVPGSVLAANGDISATVTTRDTAGNATTANTSHTYGVDMVAPTASISIDNVTSDNVINASESGQTIAVTGKVDNDVKAGDVVTVKVGTETFQTTVNTDGKTWSVNVPGTVLAANGDISASVTTRDTAGNVTTVNTSHAYGVDTVAPVASISIDNVTSDNVINATESGQTIAVTGKVDNDVKAGDTVTVKVGTEIYQTTVNTDGKTWSVNVPGTVLAVNSDISATVTT

-458 VTTANTNHTYGVDTV
+458 VTTANTIHTYGVDTV
-473 AQVASISID
+473 APTASISIDNVTSDNVINASESGQTIAVTGQVGNEVKAGDAVTVKVGTETYQTTVNADGKTWSVNVPGSVLAANGDVSAIVTTRDTAGNVTTANTSHAYGVDTVAPTASISID

-514 VTVQVGTETYE
+514 ITVTVGTETYQ
-525 TTVNTDG
+525 TTVNADG

-539 PGAVLAA
+539 PGAVLAVNSDISASVTTRDTAGNVTTANTNHAYGVDTVAPVASIAIDNVTSDNVINASESGQTIAVTGKVGNEVKAGDAVTVKVGTETYQTTVKTDGKTWSVNVPGLVLAA
-546 NGDVSATVTT
+546 NGDISATVTT

-616 DAVTVTV
+616 DAVTVKVGTETYQTTVNTDGKTWSVNVPGAVLAANSDVSATVTTRDTAGNITTANASHAYGVDTVAPVASIAIDNVTSDNVINATEFGQTIAVTGQV
-623 GNETYQTTVNTDG
+623 GNEVKAGDAVTVKVGTETYQTTVNTDG

-645 SVLAANGDVSATV
+645 SVLAANGDISAT
-658 TTRDTAGNVTT
+658 
-669 ANISHAYG
+669 
-677 VDTVAPVASITIDN
+677 
-691 VTSDNVINATESGQT
+691 
-706 IAVTGKVDND
+706 
-716 VKAGDAVTVK
+716 
-726 VGTETYQTTVNA
+726 
-738 DGKTWSV
+738 
-745 NVPGSVLAANGDVSA
+745 
-760 SVTTRDTAGNVTTA
+760 VTTRDTAGNVTTA

-798 DNVVNAT
+798 DNVINASESGQTISVTGQVGNEVKAGDAVTVKVGTETYQTTVDADGKTWSVNVPGAVLAANSDVSATVTTRDTAGNITTANASHAYGVDTVAPVASIAIDNVTSDNVINAT
-805 ESGQTIAVTGKVDND
+805 EFGQTIAVTGQVGNE

-838 TVNADGKTWSVN
+838 TVNTDGKTWSVN

-859 GDVSATVT
+859 GDISATVT
-867 TRDIAGN
+867 TRDTAGN

-889 APTASITIDNVT
+889 APVASISIDNVT

-907 AGESGQTIVVTGK
+907 ASESGQTISVTGQ
-920 VDNDVKA
+920 VGNEVKA

-941 TTVNADGKTWS
+941 TTVDADGKTWS
-952 VNVPGAVLAANGDVS
+952 VNVPGSVLAANGDVS

-986 AYSVDTVAPV
+986 AYGVDTIAPVASIAIDNVTSDNVINAAESGQTIAVTGKVGNEVKAGDAVTVKVGTETYQTTVNTDGKTWSVNVPGSVLAANGDISASVTTRDTAGNITTANTNHTYGVDTVAPV

-1007 NVINATE
+1007 NVINVTE

-1034 VTVQVG
+1034 VTVKVG
-1040 TETYQTTVNTDGKT
+1040 TETYQTTVNTDGKI
-1054 WSVNVPGAVL
+1054 WSVNVPGVVL
-1064 AANGDISASVTTRD
+1064 AANGDISATVTTRD
-1078 TAGNVTTANTSHTY
+1078 TAGNVTTVNTIHTY
-1092 GVDTVAPVASIS
+1092 GVDTVAPTASIS

-1114 NAVESGQTIVVTGK
+1114 NASESGQTI
-1128 VDNDV
+1128 
-1133 KAGDAVTVKVGNETY
+1133 A
-1148 QTTVNTD
+1148 
-1155 GKTWSVNV
+1155 
-1163 PGAVLAANGDIS
+1163 
-1175 ASVTT
+1175 
-1180 RDTAGNV
+1180 
-1187 TTANTSHTYG
+1187 
-1197 VDTVAPVASISID
+1197 
-1210 NVTSDNVINA
+1210 
-1220 AESGQTIV
+1220 

-1283 TRDTAGNVTTANTSH
+1283 TRDTAGNVTTANTTHAYGVDTVAPIASISIDDVTSDNVINAAESGQTIAVTGQVGNEVKAGDAISVKVGTETYQTTVNTDGKTWSVNVPGSVLAANGDISATVTTRDTAGNVTTANTSH
-1298 AYGVDTVAPVASI
+1298 TYGVDTVAPVASI
-1311 SIDDVTSDNV
+1311 SIDNVTSDNV
-1321 INVTESGQTIAVTGK
+1321 INASESGQTISVTGQ
-1336 VDNDVKAGDAV
+1336 VGNEVKAGDAV
-1347 TVTVGTETYQ
+1347 TVKVGTETYQ
-1357 TTVNIDGKTWSVNV
+1357 TTVNTDGKTWSVNV

-1379 SDISASVTTRDTAG
+1379 SDISATVTTRDTAGNVTTANTSHTYGVDTVAPVASISIDNVTSDNVINATESGQTIAVTGQVGNEVKAGDAVTVKVGAETYQTTVNADGKTWSVNVPGSVLAANGDISATVTTRDTAG

-1433 AIAVTGKVD
+1433 TIAVTGQVG
-1442 NDVKAG
+1442 NEVKAG
-1448 DAVTVKVGTETYQ
+1448 DAITVKVGTETYQ
-1461 TTVNA
+1461 TTVNT
-1466 DGKTWSVNVPGS
+1466 DGKTWSVNVPGA
-1478 VLAANSDVSATVT
+1478 VLAANGDVSASVI

-1511 TVAPTAS
+1511 TVAPVAS
-1518 ISIDNVTSDNVI
+1518 IAIDNVTSDNVI
-1530 NASESGQTIAVTGQV
+1530 NATESGQTIAVTGQV

-1553 AVTVKVGTET
+1553 VITVTVGTET
-1563 YQTTVNSDGKTWSVN
+1563 YQTSVNTDGKTWSVN
-1578 VPGVVLAA
+1578 VPGAVLAA
-1586 NGDISATVTTRD
+1586 NSDVSATVTTRD

-1639 GQTIAVTGQV
+1639 GQTIAVTG
-1649 GNEVKAGDAI
+1649 
-1659 TVKVGTETYQTT
+1659 
-1671 VNTDGNTW
+1671 
-1679 SVNVPGSVLAA
+1679 
-1690 NGDVSASV
+1690 
-1698 TTRDTAGNVT
+1698 
-1708 TANTSHA
+1708 
-1715 YGVDTVAPIA
+1715 
-1725 SISIDDVTSDNV
+1725 
-1737 INAAESGQTIAVT
+1737 
-1750 GKVENDVKAGDVVTV
+1750 
-1765 KVGTET
+1765 
-1771 YQTTVNTDG
+1771 
-1780 KTWSV
+1780 
-1785 NVPGAVLA
+1785 
-1793 ANGDVSASVTTR
+1793 
-1805 DTAGNITT
+1805 
-1813 ANTSHAYGVDTIAP
+1813 
-1827 VASISIDNV
+1827 
-1836 TSDNVI
+1836 
-1842 NATESGQTIAVTGK
+1842 K
-1856 VDNDVK
+1856 VDNEVK

-1867 TVKVGTETYQTT
+1867 TVQVGTETYQTT

-1889 NVPGS
+1889 NVPGA
-1894 VLAANGDVSASVT
+1894 VLAANDDVSASVT

-1972 VKVGAE
+1972 VKVG
-1978 TYQTTV
+1978 
-1984 NADGKTWSVNVPGSV
+1984 
-1999 LAANGDVSA
+1999 
-2008 SVTTRDAAGN
+2008 
-2018 VTTANTNH
+2018 
-2026 TYGVD
+2026 
-2031 TVAPV
+2031 
-2036 ASISIDNVTS
+2036 
-2046 DNVINAS
+2046 
-2053 ESGQTI
+2053 
-2059 AVTGQV
+2059 
-2065 GNEVKAGDAVAVK
+2065 
-2078 VGTETYQTTVNA
+2078 TETYQTTVNA

-2110 SATVTTRDPAG
+2110 SASVTTRDTAG
-2121 NVTTANTSH
+2121 NITTANTSH

-2136 VAPVASIS
+2136 VAPVASIA

-2155 VTESGQTIAVTG
+2155 
-2167 QVGNEVKAADA
+2167 
-2178 ITVKVGTETYQTTV
+2178 
-2192 NTDGK
+2192 
-2197 TWSVNVPG
+2197 
-2205 SVLAANGDI
+2205 
-2214 SATVT
+2214 
-2219 TRDTAGNVTTAN
+2219 
-2231 TSHTY
+2231 
-2236 GVDTVAPVAS
+2236 AS
-2246 ISIDDVTSDNVINVT
+2246 

-2284 VKVGTETYQTTV
+2284 VKVG
-2296 NTDGKTWSVNV
+2296 N
-2307 PGSVLA
+2307 
-2313 ANGDISASVTTRDT
+2313 
-2327 AGNATTANTSHAYG
+2327 
-2341 VDTVAPVASISI
+2341 
-2353 DNVTSDNV
+2353 
-2361 INAGES
+2361 
-2367 GQTISVT
+2367 
-2374 GQVGNEVKAGDAVTV
+2374 
-2389 KVGTETYQTTVNT
+2389 
-2402 DGKTWSVNVPGA
+2402 
-2414 VLAANGDVSA
+2414 
-2424 TVTTRDTAGNVT
+2424 
-2436 TANTSHT
+2436 
-2443 YGVDTVAPVASISID
+2443 
-2458 NVTSDNVI
+2458 
-2466 NAAESGQ
+2466 
-2473 TIAVTGQV
+2473 
-2481 GNEVKAGDA
+2481 
-2490 VTVKVGTETYQTTV
+2490 
-2504 NTDGKTWSVNVPG
+2504 
-2517 SVLAANGDISA
+2517 
-2528 TVTTRDTAGNVTTA
+2528 
-2542 NTSHV
+2542 
-2547 YGVDTVAPTAS
+2547 
-2558 ITIDNITSDN
+2558 
-2568 IINASESGQTIA
+2568 
-2580 VTGKVDS
+2580 
-2587 DVKAGDA
+2587 
-2594 VTVKVGTET
+2594 ET

-2663 SIDNVTSDNVINVT
+2663 SIDNVTSDNVIN
-2677 ESGQTIAVTG
+2677 
-2687 QVGNEVK
+2687 
-2694 AGDAVTV
+2694 
-2701 TVGTETYLTTVNADG
+2701 
-2716 KTWSVNVPGSVLAA
+2716 AA
-2730 NGDVSATVTTRD
+2730 
-2742 TAGNVT
+2742 
-2748 TANTSHTYG
+2748 
-2757 VDTVAPVASI
+2757 
-2767 SIDNIT
+2767 
-2773 SDNVIN
+2773 
-2779 ATESGETIAVTGKVD
+2779 
-2794 NDVKAGDAITV
+2794 
-2805 TVGTETYQTTVNTD
+2805 
-2819 GKTWSVN
+2819 
-2826 VPGAVLAA
+2826 
-2834 NGDVSAAVTT
+2834 
-2844 RDTAGNVTTANTSH
+2844 
-2858 AYGVDTVVPVA
+2858 
-2869 SISIDNVTSDNVI
+2869 
-2882 NAAESGQTI
+2882 
-2891 AVTGQVGNEVKAGD
+2891 
-2905 AVTVKVGTE
+2905 
-2914 TYQTTVNSNGK
+2914 
-2925 TWSVNVPGSVLAA
+2925 
-2938 NGDVSASVTTR
+2938 
-2949 DTAGNVTTAN
+2949 
-2959 TSHAYGVDTV
+2959 
-2969 APVAS
+2969 
-2974 ISVDNVTSD
+2974 
-2983 NVVNAT
+2983 
-2989 ESGQTIA
+2989 
-2996 VTGQVGYEVKAGDAV
+2996 
-3011 TVTVGTE
+3011 
-3018 TYQTTVNTD
+3018 
-3027 GKTWSVNVPGSV
+3027 
-3039 LAANGDISASVTTR
+3039 
-3053 DTAGNVTTA
+3053 
-3062 NTSHAYGVDTVAP
+3062 
-3075 VASISIDNVTS
+3075 
-3086 DNVINAT
+3086 
-3093 ESGQTISVTGQVG
+3093 
-3106 NEVKAGDAVTVK
+3106 
-3118 VGTETYQ
+3118 
-3125 TTVNTDGKT
+3125 
-3134 WSVNV
+3134 
-3139 PGAVLAA
+3139 
-3146 NGDISATVTTRDTA
+3146 
-3160 GNVTTANTSHTYGV
+3160 
-3174 DTVAPVAS
+3174 
-3182 ISIDNVTS
+3182 
-3190 DNVINASESGQ
+3190 
-3201 TIAVTGQVGNDVKAG
+3201 
-3216 DVVTIK
+3216 
-3222 VGTETYQTTVNT
+3222 
-3234 DGKTWSVNVP
+3234 
-3244 GAVLAANGDVSASVT
+3244 
-3259 TRDTAGNVTTANTS
+3259 
-3273 HTYGVDT
+3273 
-3280 VAPVASISID
+3280 
-3290 NVTSDNVI
+3290 
-3298 NASESGQAISVTGQV
+3298 
-3313 GNEVKAGDVVT
+3313 
-3324 VKVGTETYQTTVN
+3324 
-3337 TDGKTWSVNVPGSV
+3337 
-3351 LAANG
+3351 
-3356 DVSATVTTRD
+3356 
-3366 TVGNVTT
+3366 
-3373 ANTTHTYDVDTVA
+3373 
-3386 PTASITIDDVTS
+3386 
-3398 DNVINASESGQTIAV
+3398 
-3413 TGQVGNEVKAGDAIS
+3413 
-3428 VKVGTETYQTTVNTD
+3428 
-3443 GKTWSVNV
+3443 
-3451 PGSVLAANGDVSASV
+3451 
-3466 TTRDTAGNV
+3466 
-3475 TTANT
+3475 
-3480 NHTYGV
+3480 
-3486 DTVAPVASIAID
+3486 
-3498 NVTSD
+3498 
-3503 NVINASESGQTI
+3503 
-3515 AVTGQV
+3515 
-3521 GNEVKAGD
+3521 
-3529 AVTVKVGTETYQT
+3529 
-3542 TVNTDGKTWSV
+3542 
-3553 NVPGTVLA
+3553 
-3561 VNSDISAT
+3561 
-3569 VTTRDTAGNVTT
+3569 
-3581 ANTSHAYGVDTV
+3581 
-3593 APVASISIDN
+3593 
-3603 VTSDNVINAAESG
+3603 
-3616 QTIAVT
+3616 
-3622 GKVDNDVRAGDAVTV
+3622 
-3637 KVGTETYQTTV
+3637 
-3648 NTDGKTW
+3648 
-3655 SVNVP
+3655 
-3660 GSVLAANGDISA
+3660 
-3672 TVTTR
+3672 
-3677 DTAGNVTTANT
+3677 
-3688 SHVYGVDTVA
+3688 
-3698 PVASIS
+3698 
-3704 IDNVTS
+3704 
-3710 DNVINTSESGQTIA
+3710 
-3724 VTGQVG
+3724 
-3730 NEVKAGDAIT
+3730 
-3740 VTVGTETYQTTVNT
+3740 
-3754 DGKTWSVNVPG
+3754 
-3765 AVLAA
+3765 
-3770 NGDISASVTT
+3770 
-3780 RDTAGN
+3780 
-3786 VTTVNTS
+3786 
-3793 HAYGVDTVA
+3793 
-3802 PVVSISIDNVTSDNV
+3802 
-3817 INATESGQTIA
+3817 
-3828 VTGQVGNE
+3828 
-3836 VKVGDAV
+3836 
-3843 TVKVGT
+3843 
-3849 ETYQTTVNADGKT
+3849 
-3862 WSVNVPGSVLAANG
+3862 
-3876 DISATVTT
+3876 
-3884 RDTAG
+3884 
-3889 NVTTANTSHA
+3889 
-3899 YGVDTV
+3899 
-3905 APVAS
+3905 
-3910 ISIDDVTSDNVINAT
+3910 
-3925 ESGQTIAVT
+3925 
-3934 GQVGNE
+3934 
-3940 VKVGD
+3940 
-3945 AVTVKVGTETY
+3945 
-3956 QTTVNADGK
+3956 
-3965 TWSVNVPGSIL
+3965 
-3976 AANGDV
+3976 
-3982 SASVTTRDT
+3982 
-3991 AGNITTANT
+3991 
-4000 SHTYGVDTV
+4000 
-4009 APVASISIDNVTSDN
+4009 
-4024 VINAS
+4024 
-4029 ESGQTIS
+4029 
-4036 VTGQVG
+4036 
-4042 NEVKAGDAVTVK
+4042 
-4054 VGTETYQTM
+4054 
-4063 VNADG
+4063 
-4068 KTWSVNVPGSVLA
+4068 
-4081 ANGDISATVTT
+4081 
-4092 RDTAG
+4092 
-4097 NVTTANASHAY
+4097 
-4108 GVDTVAPVASI
+4108 
-4119 AIDNVTS
+4119 
-4126 DNVINVTESGQTIA
+4126 
-4140 VTGQVGNE
+4140 
-4148 VKAGDAVT
+4148 
-4156 VKVGTETY
+4156 
-4164 QTTVNTDGKTWS
+4164 
-4176 VNVPGSV
+4176 
-4183 LAANSD
+4183 
-4189 VSATVTTRDTAGNVT
+4189 
-4204 TANTSHAY
+4204 
-4212 DVDTVAPVAS
+4212 
-4222 ISIDD
+4222 
-4227 VTSDNVINATESGQ
+4227 
-4241 TIAVTG
+4241 
-4247 QVGNEV
+4247 
-4253 KVGDAVTVTVGT
+4253 
-4265 ETYQTTVNADGK
+4265 
-4277 TWSVNVPGSVLT
+4277 
-4289 ANGDISASV
+4289 
-4298 TTSDT
+4298 
-4303 AGNVTTANTSH
+4303 
-4314 AYGVDTVAPVASIAI
+4314 
-4329 DNVTSD
+4329 
-4335 NVINASE
+4335 
-4342 SGQTIAVTG
+4342 
-4351 QVGNEVKAGDAV
+4351 
-4363 TVKVGAETYQT
+4363 
-4374 TVNADGKTWSV
+4374 
-4385 NVPGSVLVTNSDISA
+4385 
-4400 TVTTRDTAGNVTT
+4400 
-4413 ANTSHAY
+4413 
-4420 GVDTVAPVASISID
+4420 
-4434 NVTSDN
+4434 
-4440 VINATES
+4440 
-4447 GQTIAVTG
+4447 
-4455 QVGNEVKAGD
+4455 
-4465 AVTVKVGTET
+4465 
-4475 YQTTVNTDGKT
+4475 
-4486 WSVNVPGS
+4486 
-4494 VLAANGDVSATVT
+4494 
-4507 TRDTAGNVTT
+4507 
-4517 ANTSH
+4517 
-4522 TYGVDTVAPVAS
+4522 
-4534 ISIDDVTSDNVI
+4534 
-4546 NASESGQTIAVTGK
+4546 
-4560 VGNEVKAGDAISV
+4560 
-4573 KVGTETYQTT
+4573 
-4583 VNTDG
+4583 
-4588 KTWSVNVPGAV
+4588 
-4599 LAANGDVSAS
+4599 
-4609 VTTRDTAGNATTANT
+4609 
-4624 SHTYGVDTVAPTASI
+4624 
-4639 SIDNVTSDNVINAA
+4639 
-4653 ESGQTIAV
+4653 
-4661 TGQVGNEVKAG
+4661 
-4672 DAITVTVGTETYQTA
+4672 
-4687 VNTDGKTWSVN
+4687 
-4698 VPGAVLAANGDVSA
+4698 
-4712 SVTTLDTAGNVTTV
+4712 
-4726 NTSHAYGVDTVAPVA
+4726 
-4741 SISIDDVTSDN
+4741 
-4752 VINVTESGQ
+4752 
-4761 TIAVTGQVGNEV
+4761 
-4773 KAGDVV
+4773 
-4779 TVKVGT
+4779 
-4785 ETYQTTVNSDGKTW
+4785 
-4799 SVNVPGAVL
+4799 
-4808 AANGDV
+4808 
-4814 SATVT
+4814 
-4819 TRDPAGNVTTA
+4819 
-4830 NTSHAYDVDTVAP
+4830 
-4843 TASITIDD
+4843 
-4851 VTSDNVINASESGQ
+4851 ESGQ

-4915 GDISASVTTRD
+4915 GDVSATVTTRD
-4926 TAGNIT
+4926 T
-4932 TANTNH
+4932 
-4938 TYGVDTVAPAAS
+4938 V
-4950 ISIDNV
+4950 
-4956 TSDNVINASES
+4956 
-4967 GQTIAV
+4967 
-4973 TGQVGN
+4973 
-4979 EVKAGDAIS
+4979 
-4988 VKVGTETYQTTV
+4988 
-5000 NADDKT
+5000 
-5006 WSVNVPG
+5006 
-5013 SVLAANGDV
+5013 
-5022 NASVTTRDAAGN
+5022 GN

-5059 VTSDNVINASE
+5059 VTSDNVINAIE

-5078 GQVGND
+5078 GKVDND
-5084 VKAGDVVTIKVG
+5084 VKAGDAVTVKVG
-5096 TETYQTTVNTDGKTW
+5096 TETYQTTVNTDGKTWSVDVPGAVLAANGDISATVTTRDTAGNVTTAHTSHTYGVDTVAPIASISIDDVTSDNVINAAESGQTIAVTGKVGNEVKAGDAVTVKVGTETYQTTVNADGKSWSVNVPGSVLAANGDVSASVTTRDTAGNTTTANTSHAYDVDTVAPTASITIDDVTSDNVINAAESGQTIVVTGKVDNDVKAGDAVTVKVGNETYQTTVNTDGKTW

-5150 DTVAPVASISVDNV
+5150 DTVAPVASISIDNV

-5173 ESRQTIS
+5173 ESRQTIP

-5199 GAETYQTTVNA
+5199 GTETYQTTVNA

-5342 QAHDSSQAIMDI
+5342 QAHDNSQAIMDI

-5429 AANVSGAALGDIAYR
+5429 AANVSGASLGDIAYR

-5608 NTNNNQDTSVNTL
+5608 NTNNNQDTLVNTL

-5650 YSDGTTYTPGTNS
+5650 YSDGTTYTLGTNS

-5772 SAGGVEQYGMSI
+5772 SAGAVEQYGMSV
-5784 GTIGD
+5784 GTVSD

-5796 SHDVMIADVS
+5796 SHDLMIADVS

-5969 QSYSMDVRGAIREV
+5969 QSYSMDVRGAVREV

>member
-1 MIGVIKFV
+1 MNSVIGVIKFV
-9 IGQVFIVA
+9 IGQVFIIA

-70 SQSNADVAD
+70 SQANADVAD

-108 GEAGDGGGGHFNS
+108 GEAGDGGGGHFNP

-150 FVLDG
+150 SVLDG
-155 ADSSTLLAAATDT
+155 VDSSTLLPAATNT
-168 TDTTPPSVTLVINSD
+168 TDTTPPSVTIVINSD
-183 GTVNFV
+183 GTVSFV
-189 FTKPIVGFDLSDITV
+189 FTKPVVGFDLSDITV

-243 SYTDTAGIPGTGGS
+243 SYTDAAGIPGTGGS

-329 NVPGAVL
+329 NVPGSVL
-336 AANGDVSASVTT
+336 AANGDVSATVTT
-348 RDTAGNVTTV
+348 RDTAGNTTTA

-364 GVDTVAPVASI
+364 GVDTVAPTASI
-375 SINSITSDNVINAT
+375 TIDNVTSDNVINAS
-389 ESGETIAVTG
+389 ESGQTIAVTG
-399 KVDNDVKAGDAVT
+399 QVGNEVKAGDAITVT
-412 VKVGT
+412 VGT
-417 ETYQTT
+417 ETYQAT

-437 SVLAANGDVSATVTT
+437 SVLAANGDVSASVTTRDTAGNVTTANTSHSYGVDTVAPVASISIDDVTSDNVINASESGQTIAVTGQVGNEVKAGDAVTVNVGTETYQTTVNADGKTWSVNVPGSVLAANGDISATVTTRDTAGNATTANTSHTYGVDMVAPTASISIDNVTSDNVINASESGQTIAVTGKVDNDVKAGDVVTVKVGTETFQTTVNTDGKTWSVNVPGTVLAANGDISASVTTRDTAGNVTTVNTSHAYGVDTVAPVASISIDNVTSDNVINATESGQTIAVTGKVDNDVKAGDTVTVKVGTEIYQTTVNTDGKTWSVNVPGTVLAVNSDISATVTT

-458 VTTANTNHTYGVDTV
+458 VTTANTIHTYGVDTV
-473 AQVASISID
+473 APTASISIDNVTSDNVINASESGQTIAVTGQVGNEVKAGDAVTVKVGTETYQTTVNADGKTWSVNVPGSVLAANGDVSAIVTTRDTAGNVTTANTSHAYGVDTVAPTASISID

-514 VTVQVGTETYE
+514 ITVTVGTETYQ
-525 TTVNTDG
+525 TTVNADG

-539 PGAVLAA
+539 PGAVLAVNSDISASVTTRDTAGNVTTANTNHAYGVDTVAPVASIAIDNVTSDNVINASESGQTIAVTGKVGNEVKAGDAVTVKVGTETYQTTVKTDGKTWSVNVPGLVLAA
-546 NGDVSATVTT
+546 NGDISATVTT

-616 DAVTVTV
+616 DAVTVKVGTETYQTTVNTDGKTWSVNVPGAVLAANSDVSATVTTRDTAGNITTANASHAYGVDTVAPVASIAIDNVTSDNVINATEFGQTIAVTGQV
-623 GNETYQTTVNTDG
+623 GNEVKAGDAVTVKVGTETYQTTVNTDG

-645 SVLAANGDVSATV
+645 SVLAANGDISAT
-658 TTRDTAGNVTT
+658 
-669 ANISHAYG
+669 
-677 VDTVAPVASITIDN
+677 
-691 VTSDNVINATESGQT
+691 
-706 IAVTGKVDND
+706 
-716 VKAGDAVTVK
+716 
-726 VGTETYQTTVNA
+726 
-738 DGKTWSV
+738 
-745 NVPGSVLAANGDVSA
+745 
-760 SVTTRDTAGNVTTA
+760 VTTRDTAGNVTTA

-798 DNVVNAT
+798 DNVINAS
-805 ESGQTIAVTGKVDND
+805 ESGQTISVTGQVGNE

-838 TVNADGKTWSVN
+838 TVDADGKTWSVN
-850 VPGSVLAAN
+850 VPGS
-859 GDVSATVT
+859 
-867 TRDIAGN
+867 
-874 VTTANTSHAYGVDTV
+874 
-889 APTASITIDNVT
+889 
-901 SDNVIN
+901 
-907 AGESGQTIVVTGK
+907 
-920 VDNDVKA
+920 
-927 GDAVTVK
+927 
-934 VGTETYQ
+934 
-941 TTVNADGKTWS
+941 
-952 VNVPGAVLAANGDVS
+952 VLAANGDVS

-986 AYSVDTVAPV
+986 AYGVDTIAPVASIAIDNVTSDNVINAAESGQTIAVTGKVGNEVKAGDAVTVKVGTETYQTTVNTDGKTWSVNVPGSVLAANGDISASVTTRDTAGNITTANTNHTYGVDTVAPV

-1007 NVINATE
+1007 NVINVTE

-1034 VTVQVG
+1034 VTVKVG
-1040 TETYQTTVNTDGKT
+1040 TETYQTTVNTDGKI
-1054 WSVNVPGAVL
+1054 WSVNVPGVVL
-1064 AANGDISASVTTRD
+1064 AANGDISATVTTRD
-1078 TAGNVTTANTSHTY
+1078 TAGNVTTVNTIHTY
-1092 GVDTVAPVASIS
+1092 GVDTVAPTASIS

-1114 NAVESGQTIVVTGK
+1114 NASESGQTI
-1128 VDNDV
+1128 
-1133 KAGDAVTVKVGNETY
+1133 A
-1148 QTTVNTD
+1148 
-1155 GKTWSVNV
+1155 
-1163 PGAVLAANGDIS
+1163 
-1175 ASVTT
+1175 
-1180 RDTAGNV
+1180 
-1187 TTANTSHTYG
+1187 
-1197 VDTVAPVASISID
+1197 
-1210 NVTSDNVINA
+1210 
-1220 AESGQTIV
+1220 

-1283 TRDTAGNVTTANTSH
+1283 TRDTAGNVTTANTTHAYGVDTVAPIASISIDDVTSDNVINAAESGQTIAVTGQVGNEVKAGDAISVKVGTETYQTTVNTDGKTWSVNVPGSVLAANGDISATVTTRDTAGNVTTANTSH
-1298 AYGVDTVAPVASI
+1298 TYGVDTVAPVASI
-1311 SIDDVTSDNV
+1311 SIDNVTSDNV
-1321 INVTESGQTIAVTGK
+1321 INASESGQTISVTGQ
-1336 VDNDVKAGDAV
+1336 VGNEVKAGDAV
-1347 TVTVGTETYQ
+1347 TVKVGTETYQ
-1357 TTVNIDGKTWSVNV
+1357 TTVNTDGKTWSVNV

-1379 SDISASVTTRDTAG
+1379 SDISATVTTRDTAGNVTTANTSHTYGVDTVAPVASISIDNVTSDNVINATESGQTIAVTGQVGNEVKAGDAVTVKVGAETYQTTVNADGKTWSVNVPGSVLAANGDISATVTTRDTAG

-1433 AIAVTGKVD
+1433 TIAVTGQVG
-1442 NDVKAG
+1442 NEVKAG
-1448 DAVTVKVGTETYQ
+1448 DAITVKVGTETYQ
-1461 TTVNA
+1461 TTVNT
-1466 DGKTWSVNVPGS
+1466 DGKTWSVNVPGA
-1478 VLAANSDVSATVT
+1478 VLAANGDVSASVT

-1511 TVAPTAS
+1511 TVAPVAS
-1518 ISIDNVTSDNVI
+1518 IAIDNVTSDNVI
-1530 NASESGQTIAVTGQV
+1530 NATESGQTIAVTGQV

-1553 AVTVKVGTET
+1553 VITVTVGTET
-1563 YQTTVNSDGKTWSVN
+1563 YQTSVNTDGKTWSVN
-1578 VPGVVLAA
+1578 VPGAVLAA
-1586 NGDISATVTTRD
+1586 NSDVSATVTTRD

-1639 GQTIAVTGQV
+1639 GQTIAVTG
-1649 GNEVKAGDAI
+1649 
-1659 TVKVGTETYQTT
+1659 
-1671 VNTDGNTW
+1671 
-1679 SVNVPGSVLAA
+1679 
-1690 NGDVSASV
+1690 
-1698 TTRDTAGNVT
+1698 
-1708 TANTSHA
+1708 
-1715 YGVDTVAPIA
+1715 
-1725 SISIDDVTSDNV
+1725 
-1737 INAAESGQTIAVT
+1737 
-1750 GKVENDVKAGDVVTV
+1750 
-1765 KVGTET
+1765 
-1771 YQTTVNTDG
+1771 
-1780 KTWSV
+1780 
-1785 NVPGAVLA
+1785 
-1793 ANGDVSASVTTR
+1793 
-1805 DTAGNITT
+1805 
-1813 ANTSHAYGVDTIAP
+1813 
-1827 VASISIDNV
+1827 
-1836 TSDNVI
+1836 
-1842 NATESGQTIAVTGK
+1842 K
-1856 VDNDVK
+1856 VDNEVK

-1867 TVKVGTETYQTT
+1867 TVQVGTETYQTT

-1889 NVPGS
+1889 NVPGA
-1894 VLAANGDVSASVT
+1894 VLAANDDVSASVT

-1972 VKVGAE
+1972 VKVG
-1978 TYQTTV
+1978 
-1984 NADGKTWSVNVPGSV
+1984 
-1999 LAANGDVSA
+1999 
-2008 SVTTRDAAGN
+2008 
-2018 VTTANTNH
+2018 
-2026 TYGVD
+2026 
-2031 TVAPV
+2031 
-2036 ASISIDNVTS
+2036 
-2046 DNVINAS
+2046 
-2053 ESGQTI
+2053 
-2059 AVTGQV
+2059 
-2065 GNEVKAGDAVAVK
+2065 
-2078 VGTETYQTTVNA
+2078 TETYQTTVNA

-2110 SATVTTRDPAG
+2110 SASVTTRDTAG
-2121 NVTTANTSH
+2121 NITTANTSH

-2136 VAPVASIS
+2136 VAPVASIA

-2155 VTESGQTIAVTG
+2155 
-2167 QVGNEVKAADA
+2167 
-2178 ITVKVGTETYQTTV
+2178 
-2192 NTDGK
+2192 
-2197 TWSVNVPG
+2197 
-2205 SVLAANGDI
+2205 
-2214 SATVT
+2214 
-2219 TRDTAGNVTTAN
+2219 
-2231 TSHTY
+2231 
-2236 GVDTVAPVAS
+2236 AS
-2246 ISIDDVTSDNVINVT
+2246 

-2284 VKVGTETYQTTV
+2284 VKVG
-2296 NTDGKTWSVNV
+2296 N
-2307 PGSVLA
+2307 
-2313 ANGDISASVTTRDT
+2313 
-2327 AGNATTANTSHAYG
+2327 
-2341 VDTVAPVASISI
+2341 
-2353 DNVTSDNV
+2353 
-2361 INAGES
+2361 
-2367 GQTISVT
+2367 
-2374 GQVGNEVKAGDAVTV
+2374 
-2389 KVGTETYQTTVNT
+2389 
-2402 DGKTWSVNVPGA
+2402 
-2414 VLAANGDVSA
+2414 
-2424 TVTTRDTAGNVT
+2424 
-2436 TANTSHT
+2436 
-2443 YGVDTVAPVASISID
+2443 
-2458 NVTSDNVI
+2458 
-2466 NAAESGQ
+2466 
-2473 TIAVTGQV
+2473 
-2481 GNEVKAGDA
+2481 
-2490 VTVKVGTETYQTTV
+2490 
-2504 NTDGKTWSVNVPG
+2504 
-2517 SVLAANGDISA
+2517 
-2528 TVTTRDTAGNVTTA
+2528 
-2542 NTSHV
+2542 
-2547 YGVDTVAPTAS
+2547 
-2558 ITIDNITSDN
+2558 
-2568 IINASESGQTIA
+2568 
-2580 VTGKVDS
+2580 
-2587 DVKAGDA
+2587 
-2594 VTVKVGTET
+2594 ET

-2663 SIDNVTSDNVINVT
+2663 SIDNVTSDNVIN
-2677 ESGQTIAVTG
+2677 
-2687 QVGNEVK
+2687 
-2694 AGDAVTV
+2694 
-2701 TVGTETYLTTVNADG
+2701 
-2716 KTWSVNVPGSVLAA
+2716 AA
-2730 NGDVSATVTTRD
+2730 
-2742 TAGNVT
+2742 
-2748 TANTSHTYG
+2748 
-2757 VDTVAPVASI
+2757 
-2767 SIDNIT
+2767 
-2773 SDNVIN
+2773 
-2779 ATESGETIAVTGKVD
+2779 
-2794 NDVKAGDAITV
+2794 
-2805 TVGTETYQTTVNTD
+2805 
-2819 GKTWSVN
+2819 
-2826 VPGAVLAA
+2826 
-2834 NGDVSAAVTT
+2834 
-2844 RDTAGNVTTANTSH
+2844 
-2858 AYGVDTVVPVA
+2858 
-2869 SISIDNVTSDNVI
+2869 
-2882 NAAESGQTI
+2882 
-2891 AVTGQVGNEVKAGD
+2891 
-2905 AVTVKVGTE
+2905 
-2914 TYQTTVNSNGK
+2914 
-2925 TWSVNVPGSVLAA
+2925 
-2938 NGDVSASVTTR
+2938 
-2949 DTAGNVTTAN
+2949 
-2959 TSHAYGVDTV
+2959 
-2969 APVAS
+2969 
-2974 ISVDNVTSD
+2974 
-2983 NVVNAT
+2983 
-2989 ESGQTIA
+2989 
-2996 VTGQVGYEVKAGDAV
+2996 
-3011 TVTVGTE
+3011 
-3018 TYQTTVNTD
+3018 
-3027 GKTWSVNVPGSV
+3027 
-3039 LAANGDISASVTTR
+3039 
-3053 DTAGNVTTA
+3053 
-3062 NTSHAYGVDTVAP
+3062 
-3075 VASISIDNVTS
+3075 
-3086 DNVINAT
+3086 
-3093 ESGQTISVTGQVG
+3093 
-3106 NEVKAGDAVTVK
+3106 
-3118 VGTETYQ
+3118 
-3125 TTVNTDGKT
+3125 
-3134 WSVNV
+3134 
-3139 PGAVLAA
+3139 
-3146 NGDISATVTTRDTA
+3146 
-3160 GNVTTANTSHTYGV
+3160 
-3174 DTVAPVAS
+3174 
-3182 ISIDNVTS
+3182 
-3190 DNVINASESGQ
+3190 
-3201 TIAVTGQVGNDVKAG
+3201 
-3216 DVVTIK
+3216 
-3222 VGTETYQTTVNT
+3222 
-3234 DGKTWSVNVP
+3234 
-3244 GAVLAANGDVSASVT
+3244 
-3259 TRDTAGNVTTANTS
+3259 
-3273 HTYGVDT
+3273 
-3280 VAPVASISID
+3280 
-3290 NVTSDNVI
+3290 
-3298 NASESGQAISVTGQV
+3298 
-3313 GNEVKAGDVVT
+3313 
-3324 VKVGTETYQTTVN
+3324 
-3337 TDGKTWSVNVPGSV
+3337 
-3351 LAANG
+3351 
-3356 DVSATVTTRD
+3356 
-3366 TVGNVTT
+3366 
-3373 ANTTHTYDVDTVA
+3373 
-3386 PTASITIDDVTS
+3386 
-3398 DNVINASESGQTIAV
+3398 
-3413 TGQVGNEVKAGDAIS
+3413 
-3428 VKVGTETYQTTVNTD
+3428 
-3443 GKTWSVNV
+3443 
-3451 PGSVLAANGDVSASV
+3451 
-3466 TTRDTAGNV
+3466 
-3475 TTANT
+3475 
-3480 NHTYGV
+3480 
-3486 DTVAPVASIAID
+3486 
-3498 NVTSD
+3498 
-3503 NVINASESGQTI
+3503 
-3515 AVTGQV
+3515 
-3521 GNEVKAGD
+3521 
-3529 AVTVKVGTETYQT
+3529 
-3542 TVNTDGKTWSV
+3542 
-3553 NVPGTVLA
+3553 
-3561 VNSDISAT
+3561 
-3569 VTTRDTAGNVTT
+3569 
-3581 ANTSHAYGVDTV
+3581 
-3593 APVASISIDN
+3593 
-3603 VTSDNVINAAESG
+3603 
-3616 QTIAVT
+3616 
-3622 GKVDNDVRAGDAVTV
+3622 
-3637 KVGTETYQTTV
+3637 
-3648 NTDGKTW
+3648 
-3655 SVNVP
+3655 
-3660 GSVLAANGDISA
+3660 
-3672 TVTTR
+3672 
-3677 DTAGNVTTANT
+3677 
-3688 SHVYGVDTVA
+3688 
-3698 PVASIS
+3698 
-3704 IDNVTS
+3704 
-3710 DNVINTSESGQTIA
+3710 
-3724 VTGQVG
+3724 
-3730 NEVKAGDAIT
+3730 
-3740 VTVGTETYQTTVNT
+3740 
-3754 DGKTWSVNVPG
+3754 
-3765 AVLAA
+3765 
-3770 NGDISASVTT
+3770 
-3780 RDTAGN
+3780 
-3786 VTTVNTS
+3786 
-3793 HAYGVDTVA
+3793 
-3802 PVVSISIDNVTSDNV
+3802 
-3817 INATESGQTIA
+3817 
-3828 VTGQVGNE
+3828 
-3836 VKVGDAV
+3836 
-3843 TVKVGT
+3843 
-3849 ETYQTTVNADGKT
+3849 
-3862 WSVNVPGSVLAANG
+3862 
-3876 DISATVTT
+3876 
-3884 RDTAG
+3884 
-3889 NVTTANTSHA
+3889 
-3899 YGVDTV
+3899 
-3905 APVAS
+3905 
-3910 ISIDDVTSDNVINAT
+3910 
-3925 ESGQTIAVT
+3925 
-3934 GQVGNE
+3934 
-3940 VKVGD
+3940 
-3945 AVTVKVGTETY
+3945 
-3956 QTTVNADGK
+3956 
-3965 TWSVNVPGSIL
+3965 
-3976 AANGDV
+3976 
-3982 SASVTTRDT
+3982 
-3991 AGNITTANT
+3991 
-4000 SHTYGVDTV
+4000 
-4009 APVASISIDNVTSDN
+4009 
-4024 VINAS
+4024 
-4029 ESGQTIS
+4029 
-4036 VTGQVG
+4036 
-4042 NEVKAGDAVTVK
+4042 
-4054 VGTETYQTM
+4054 
-4063 VNADG
+4063 
-4068 KTWSVNVPGSVLA
+4068 
-4081 ANGDISATVTT
+4081 
-4092 RDTAG
+4092 
-4097 NVTTANASHAY
+4097 
-4108 GVDTVAPVASI
+4108 
-4119 AIDNVTS
+4119 
-4126 DNVINVTESGQTIA
+4126 
-4140 VTGQVGNE
+4140 
-4148 VKAGDAVT
+4148 
-4156 VKVGTETY
+4156 
-4164 QTTVNTDGKTWS
+4164 
-4176 VNVPGSV
+4176 
-4183 LAANSD
+4183 
-4189 VSATVTTRDTAGNVT
+4189 
-4204 TANTSHAY
+4204 
-4212 DVDTVAPVAS
+4212 
-4222 ISIDD
+4222 
-4227 VTSDNVINATESGQ
+4227 
-4241 TIAVTG
+4241 
-4247 QVGNEV
+4247 
-4253 KVGDAVTVTVGT
+4253 
-4265 ETYQTTVNADGK
+4265 
-4277 TWSVNVPGSVLT
+4277 
-4289 ANGDISASV
+4289 
-4298 TTSDT
+4298 
-4303 AGNVTTANTSH
+4303 
-4314 AYGVDTVAPVASIAI
+4314 
-4329 DNVTSD
+4329 
-4335 NVINASE
+4335 
-4342 SGQTIAVTG
+4342 
-4351 QVGNEVKAGDAV
+4351 
-4363 TVKVGAETYQT
+4363 
-4374 TVNADGKTWSV
+4374 
-4385 NVPGSVLVTNSDISA
+4385 
-4400 TVTTRDTAGNVTT
+4400 
-4413 ANTSHAY
+4413 
-4420 GVDTVAPVASISID
+4420 
-4434 NVTSDN
+4434 
-4440 VINATES
+4440 
-4447 GQTIAVTG
+4447 
-4455 QVGNEVKAGD
+4455 
-4465 AVTVKVGTET
+4465 
-4475 YQTTVNTDGKT
+4475 
-4486 WSVNVPGS
+4486 
-4494 VLAANGDVSATVT
+4494 
-4507 TRDTAGNVTT
+4507 
-4517 ANTSH
+4517 
-4522 TYGVDTVAPVAS
+4522 
-4534 ISIDDVTSDNVI
+4534 
-4546 NASESGQTIAVTGK
+4546 
-4560 VGNEVKAGDAISV
+4560 
-4573 KVGTETYQTT
+4573 
-4583 VNTDG
+4583 
-4588 KTWSVNVPGAV
+4588 
-4599 LAANGDVSAS
+4599 
-4609 VTTRDTAGNATTANT
+4609 
-4624 SHTYGVDTVAPTASI
+4624 
-4639 SIDNVTSDNVINAA
+4639 
-4653 ESGQTIAV
+4653 
-4661 TGQVGNEVKAG
+4661 
-4672 DAITVTVGTETYQTA
+4672 
-4687 VNTDGKTWSVN
+4687 
-4698 VPGAVLAANGDVSA
+4698 
-4712 SVTTLDTAGNVTTV
+4712 
-4726 NTSHAYGVDTVAPVA
+4726 
-4741 SISIDDVTSDN
+4741 
-4752 VINVTESGQ
+4752 
-4761 TIAVTGQVGNEV
+4761 
-4773 KAGDVV
+4773 
-4779 TVKVGT
+4779 
-4785 ETYQTTVNSDGKTW
+4785 
-4799 SVNVPGAVL
+4799 
-4808 AANGDV
+4808 
-4814 SATVT
+4814 
-4819 TRDPAGNVTTA
+4819 
-4830 NTSHAYDVDTVAP
+4830 
-4843 TASITIDD
+4843 
-4851 VTSDNVINASESGQ
+4851 ESGQ

-4915 GDISASVTTRD
+4915 GDVSATVTTRD
-4926 TAGNIT
+4926 T
-4932 TANTNH
+4932 
-4938 TYGVDTVAPAAS
+4938 V
-4950 ISIDNV
+4950 
-4956 TSDNVINASES
+4956 
-4967 GQTIAV
+4967 
-4973 TGQVGN
+4973 
-4979 EVKAGDAIS
+4979 
-4988 VKVGTETYQTTV
+4988 
-5000 NADDKT
+5000 
-5006 WSVNVPG
+5006 
-5013 SVLAANGDV
+5013 
-5022 NASVTTRDAAGN
+5022 GN

-5059 VTSDNVINASE
+5059 VTSDNVINAIE

-5078 GQVGND
+5078 GKVDND
-5084 VKAGDVVTIKVG
+5084 VKAGDAVTVKVG
-5096 TETYQTTVNTDGKTW
+5096 TETYQTTVNTDGKTWSVDVPGAVLAANGDISATVTTRDTAGNVTTAHTSHTYGVDTVAPIASISIDDVTSDNVINAAESGQTIAVTGKVGNEVKAGDAVTVKVGTETYQTTVNADGKSWSVNVPGSVLAANGDVSASVTTRDTAGNTTTANTSHAYDVDTVAPTASITIDDVTSDNVINAAESGQTIVVTGKVDNDVKAGDAVTVKVGNETYQTTVNTDGKTW

-5150 DTVAPVASISVDNV
+5150 DTVAPVASISIDNV

-5173 ESRQTIS
+5173 ESRQTIP

-5199 GAETYQTTVNA
+5199 GTETYQTTVNN
-5210 DGKTWSVSV
+5210 DGKTWSVNV

-5236 RDAAGNTTT
+5236 RDAAGNATT
-5245 ANTHHTYSVD
+5245 ANTHHAYSVD

-5342 QAHDSSQAIMDI
+5342 QAHDNSQAIMDI

-5393 PPAAAGT
+5393 PPAATGT

-5407 SWKAVTAG
+5407 SWKAVTVG

-5429 AANVSGAALGDIAYR
+5429 ASNVSGAALGDIAYR

-5608 NTNNNQDTSVNTL
+5608 NTNNNQDTLVNTL

-5772 SAGGVEQYGMSI
+5772 SAGAVEQYGMSV
-5784 GTIGD
+5784 GTVSD

-5796 SHDVMIADVS
+5796 SHDLMIADVS

-5969 QSYSMDVRGAIREV
+5969 QSYSMDVRGAVREV